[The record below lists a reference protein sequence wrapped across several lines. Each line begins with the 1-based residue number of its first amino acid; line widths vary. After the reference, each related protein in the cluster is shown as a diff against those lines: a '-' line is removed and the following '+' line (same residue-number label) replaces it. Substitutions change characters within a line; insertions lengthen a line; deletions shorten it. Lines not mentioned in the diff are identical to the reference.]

1 MKRILSV
8 ALALLLVLGL
18 LPVANAAEL
27 SEFGKIKEQEYVS
40 GGERGSA
47 SSTSNND
54 MKNGKLFDA
63 APDVDVEE
71 PKDTDIVS
79 IIVELDGEP
88 AMAVSESV
96 KSASAAEAKLLE
108 KQNLLQAEIEN
119 ALGVKLD
126 VKHNYTLLYNGFSF
140 EGEYSLVKKIR
151 DLGVNVY
158 VSPEFEVPKMHTSVG
173 LIGADIAWDYG
184 YTGEGQT
191 VAIIDTGIRLT
202 HEAFS
207 VVPENIAWT
216 QETLQALVSA
226 AGSNLNAGNNVSQLY
241 KSGKIPFAYNYYSN
255 NYNPGHGSSDHGSHV
270 AGIAAGNN
278 GSDFKGVAPDAQLV
292 VMQVFTP
299 MGGAY
304 WSEILAALEDCAYLG
319 VGAANMSLGSSCG
332 FTDYNGDST
341 YERVLGLVA
350 DAGVNLSVAAGNDGA
365 TYEGNHWEGRQLA
378 SNPDYGVVGSPATFP
393 ESLCVAASNNLG
405 GSEGV
410 VEAYGES
417 FAYNDRSGD
426 PAVAFSTLNGEQE
439 YVVVPGLGNPSDFT
453 GIDVTGKIA
462 LIVRGEINFS
472 DKVANAYQAGAIGV
486 IIYNNEA
493 GVINMAVDNYFVP
506 AVSITQV
513 AGQHL
518 VNNATNGIGTLTVSG
533 MDATGTPTAFSSRGT
548 TADLKIKPE
557 IMAPGANINSVDGFT
572 SNSSYKL
579 SDGTSMAAPHVA
591 GGMAIVQE
599 YVDEMFPNA
608 DESRKMELVDAILMS
623 TAIPR
628 VDGNG
633 NPFVV
638 REQGAG
644 MMNLGNALTT
654 TAYLSVSDNVR
665 PKLEVGSSE
674 NGVFELNFTVNN
686 FGDTALT
693 YTINPIVITETPK
706 VLGEYGGETVYY
718 IDGTPYALND
728 VVELDMP
735 ESVTVPAGGTADVSV
750 TVTLTDAAKTFF
762 ADHFD
767 AGMFVEGFV
776 ELEGVADGEGAIPST
791 LNIPFLGFYG
801 DWNHPAMIEEGAYYY
816 QDEPTYSQVRENLI
830 GYKAGSQIQGLGI
843 NPYVDMTEAQFLADR
858 GAVSPNGDGWFESI
872 NVAYINLMRNASY
885 AEYAVEINGSS
896 TVLSRGTY
904 VKKGHMPDG
913 DPYQQMGYNYM
924 SFPTW
929 NASALTEGQ
938 SAVIKI
944 RADLANEGYTTEA
957 NANGVWEV
965 PVTKDLT
972 APEIVSVEVIEGGVR
987 ITFTDAHYVAYAK
1000 VYGNNDVY
1008 YDNGIFENE
1017 RGANTTID
1025 VMTTEPQVVL
1035 FLGDYAANE
1044 SEYTI
1049 NTATGEYEGGGQID
1063 PPGPVETI
1071 LYEWGFED
1079 ISEVAE
1085 WLTADA
1091 DGDGQEWTLFR
1102 DASGEIPYE
1111 GTGFLGSYSYLNNV
1125 GPLTPDNW
1133 TITQNLTLPD
1143 DADEISLKYFI
1154 RGVDDTYFAENYSVY
1169 VGPANPSNTGQFTRL
1184 FGETIA
1190 TAGWNEK
1197 VVDLSAYAGQT
1208 ITIAFR
1214 HHGCTDQYTLAL
1226 DNMSIVS
1233 TTGDEP
1239 PVTPTPVIPTPT
1251 PDLPGEGFVE
1261 TNEIIPGEQYIIAV
1275 DYNGQIMMMSNVLD
1289 TDTNIRL
1296 VGDPAQMS
1304 GNAIVGGYS
1313 DNHLWTFSSET
1324 AGTIQSVG
1332 NGRYCEVVTHNGY
1345 AWLGLADSASY
1356 NWTWDGNGNMV
1367 TDAPSAGQW
1376 NHLSYAETATDIDH
1390 PAFDLWV
1397 YGEPDYLP
1405 IKLYKAS
1412 GDVPPVTPTPD
1423 VTPTPPPVGENVF
1436 EESFENGLGNW
1447 TLIDADGD
1455 GYNWMDSQTNPWEG
1469 TGYDGMYAAYSSS
1482 YVNGSNPFEPG
1493 TVLFPDNW
1501 MISQE
1506 FTVPAENAVLS
1517 WYHSA
1522 SDPNYNEEN
1531 YSVYVGNGTDPSGY
1545 TEVVYNGYPTNTEQG
1560 EYQNVTVD
1568 LSAYAGQTV
1577 QLAFRHHDVSDM
1589 YMLVIDYITVSGE
1602 GDVPPVT
1609 PTPEVTPTPPP
1620 VGENAFEDSFEN
1632 GLVNWTLVDADNDGN
1647 NWMGTYNTGWSGEL
1661 PAQDGSEAAF
1671 SQSFI
1676 NYVGPLTPDNWMIST
1691 EFTVPAEDAVLSW
1704 YHSASDVEWNEE
1716 NYSVYVGHGNDP
1728 SGYTEVVYNGY
1739 PTNTV
1744 QGEYQNVTVDLSAY
1758 AGQDIQIA
1766 FRHHNVSDMYILLLD
1781 NVVVSGA
1788 GDVPPVTPTP
1798 DVTPTPPPAGDLDE
1812 ALNVEGGTLT
1822 FTNDEVY
1829 PWEVRDNYAASG
1841 NAGVVSSSSTVTTT
1855 VELAEGEALYFDWS
1869 VSSESGWDKLIFS
1882 VDGTAVRNISGEV
1895 DWTQFYYVAPA
1906 AGTYTFTWS
1915 YTKDGSV
1922 DRNNDEGYL
1931 DNVYVGEAPEVPE
1944 ADMYAFN
1951 SFEES
1956 WITFNSADPSMAAP
1970 VGAPGATVF
1979 AAEYVDGTVYGYTN
1993 DGRFF
1998 TTTLSNM
2005 SNLNV
2010 VGTIGEVIV
2019 DMAYNYANDTMY
2031 AIGTSDNQAGPRSL
2045 HTVDLETGALT
2056 LVGSLEDTA
2065 VAAIMTL
2072 GITTEGEAYGI
2083 SFAPGNQTNDSYLH
2097 TINLETAECEAIGP
2111 TGFPINY
2118 VQTMAYD
2125 HNNDQMLWAQFY
2137 SDGMFTQTS
2146 ALVAVNLETGAGTQL
2161 GSTPVGG
2168 EVGELLGMFSVPGE
2182 GPTPPPADYTIEVG
2196 TVEAN
2201 QGDRVFVPVSMD
2213 NLSSGSFTIEYDADA
2228 LTYITH
2234 TNPVDDTFI
2243 VVNDWTP
2250 GILQIAVVNPIANYE
2265 GECMTLEFAVAA
2277 DAEGTYA
2284 LDLTVN
2290 DGASIVDEITVAVAG
2305 EDIEAIDGAIEVV
2318 LGYTVTFNYMVDGEW
2333 VSESQ
2338 TVAVGEA
2345 AIAPEALPQAHEIT
2359 QLILLGW
2366 DVDFSAVYS
2375 DLEVTAEYG
2384 LLGDVYTD
2392 EELNV
2397 SDALLIMRSVAG
2409 MESLSEIQELLGD
2422 VDQDGDVTIVD
2433 ALYLVRL
2440 IVGAESFNG

>member
-972 APEIVSVEVIEGGVR
+972 APEIVSVEVIEGGIR

-1239 PVTPTPVIPTPT
+1239 PVTPTPTVPPTPT
-1251 PDLPGEGFVE
+1251 P
-1261 TNEIIPGEQYIIAV
+1261 
-1275 DYNGQIMMMSNVLD
+1275 
-1289 TDTNIRL
+1289 
-1296 VGDPAQMS
+1296 
-1304 GNAIVGGYS
+1304 IV
-1313 DNHLWTFSSET
+1313 
-1324 AGTIQSVG
+1324 
-1332 NGRYCEVVTHNGY
+1332 
-1345 AWLGLADSASY
+1345 
-1356 NWTWDGNGNMV
+1356 
-1367 TDAPSAGQW
+1367 P
-1376 NHLSYAETATDIDH
+1376 
-1390 PAFDLWV
+1390 
-1397 YGEPDYLP
+1397 
-1405 IKLYKAS
+1405 
-1412 GDVPPVTPTPD
+1412 
-1423 VTPTPPPVGENVF
+1423 
-1436 EESFENGLGNW
+1436 
-1447 TLIDADGD
+1447 
-1455 GYNWMDSQTNPWEG
+1455 
-1469 TGYDGMYAAYSSS
+1469 
-1482 YVNGSNPFEPG
+1482 
-1493 TVLFPDNW
+1493 
-1501 MISQE
+1501 
-1506 FTVPAENAVLS
+1506 
-1517 WYHSA
+1517 
-1522 SDPNYNEEN
+1522 
-1531 YSVYVGNGTDPSGY
+1531 
-1545 TEVVYNGYPTNTEQG
+1545 
-1560 EYQNVTVD
+1560 
-1568 LSAYAGQTV
+1568 
-1577 QLAFRHHDVSDM
+1577 
-1589 YMLVIDYITVSGE
+1589 
-1602 GDVPPVT
+1602 
-1609 PTPEVTPTPPP
+1609 
-1620 VGENAFEDSFEN
+1620 
-1632 GLVNWTLVDADNDGN
+1632 
-1647 NWMGTYNTGWSGEL
+1647 
-1661 PAQDGSEAAF
+1661 
-1671 SQSFI
+1671 
-1676 NYVGPLTPDNWMIST
+1676 
-1691 EFTVPAEDAVLSW
+1691 
-1704 YHSASDVEWNEE
+1704 
-1716 NYSVYVGHGNDP
+1716 
-1728 SGYTEVVYNGY
+1728 
-1739 PTNTV
+1739 
-1744 QGEYQNVTVDLSAY
+1744 
-1758 AGQDIQIA
+1758 
-1766 FRHHNVSDMYILLLD
+1766 
-1781 NVVVSGA
+1781 
-1788 GDVPPVTPTP
+1788 
-1798 DVTPTPPPAGDLDE
+1798 GDLDE
-1812 ALNVEGGTLT
+1812 ALNIEGGTLT
-1822 FTNDEVY
+1822 FANDEVY

-1841 NAGVVSSSSTVTTT
+1841 NAGVESSTSTVTTT
-1855 VELAEGEALYFDWS
+1855 VELAEGEALFFDWS
-1869 VSSESGWDKLIFS
+1869 TSSEANYDKLIFS

-1951 SFEES
+1951 SFEGS
-1956 WITFNSADPSMAAP
+1956 WITFNSGDPSMATP

-1979 AAEYVDGTVYGYTN
+1979 AAEYVDGTVYGYT
-1993 DGRFF
+1993 DAGQFF
-1998 TTTLSNM
+1998 TTTLNNM

-2019 DMAYNYANDTMY
+2019 DMAYNYATGMMY
-2031 AIGTSDNQAGPRSL
+2031 AIGSSENQEGPRTL
-2045 HTVDLETGALT
+2045 YTVDLATGGITA
-2056 LVGSLEDTA
+2056 VGSLDDTA

-2118 VQTMAYD
+2118 VQTMTYD

-2182 GPTPPPADYTIEVG
+2182 GPTPPPADYTVEVG

-2201 QGDRVFVPVSMD
+2201 PGSTVRIPVTV
-2213 NLSSGSFTIEYDADA
+2213 NGLAAAAFELSYDADMF
-2228 LTYITH
+2228 TYVGY
-2234 TNPVDDTFI
+2234 TNPVAEAFVT
-2243 VVNDWTP
+2243 VNDLVAGELT
-2250 GILQIAVVNPIANYE
+2250 IAMMNYEANYE
-2265 GECMTLEFAVAA
+2265 GEAIILEFAVAG
-2277 DAEGTYA
+2277 ECE
-2284 LDLTVN
+2284 
-2290 DGASIVDEITVAVAG
+2290 DGEYEIPVEVISAAA
-2305 EDIEAIDGAIEVV
+2305 IIDGATTNIDVSEVDATAGAINV
-2318 LGYTVTFNYMVDGEW
+2318 VNGYTVTFMYNGEIIAE
-2333 VSESQ
+2333 V
-2338 TVAVGEA
+2338 TVPVGEA
-2345 AIAPEALPQAHEIT
+2345 AEAPEMDRYIYDEETGYYHVFC
-2359 QLILLGW
+2359 GW
-2366 DVDFSAVYS
+2366 DKDFSSVYENMTVNAVYG
-2375 DLEVTAEYG
+2375 V
-2384 LLGDVYTD
+2384 LGDVNNDGTVNITD
-2392 EELNV
+2392 ATMLMRGVVGMETLSELQDIIADVNCDGSV
-2397 SDALLIMRSVAG
+2397 GISDATLIARF
-2409 MESLSEIQELLGD
+2409 
-2422 VDQDGDVTIVD
+2422 VTGLETFPVPMD
-2433 ALYLVRL
+2433 
-2440 IVGAESFNG
+2440 

>member
-1 MKRILSV
+1 MKKTWKKLLGILLAVVLVLPSLTSIASAIEPAPKLTAEEAVNAAWELWDEINALEESLEAQKLPEKDLVSRLYDFVASQDEVEKIVREEDDQFGFYTTGNVYNIYDRKEEGFKGGNVDGMIEALGNQIETMDITPVGSLKIGVYSPYYGSDGNMTRNYYEAAVGIQEALGDESV
-8 ALALLLVLGL
+8 VFDYYGDGSRYGEFASVENFKKWSEYGVVLVDSHGSMSGGTSWICSPLMSDYDPIDVTEGRLAL
-18 LPVANAAEL
+18 
-27 SEFGKIKEQEYVS
+27 S
-40 GGERGSA
+40 GGGVWITGTFFEKYCELPNTFIYLGICEGMKSRGLC
-47 SSTSNND
+47 D
-54 MKNGKLFDA
+54 PLVA
-63 APDVDVEE
+63 AGAGFVA
-71 PKDTDIVS
+71 
-79 IIVELDGEP
+79 GY
-88 AMAVSESV
+88 SESV
-96 KSASAAEAKLLE
+96 TFYYDGLMMPTICEYLVTESPSDPSRFYTAEEACLKAQEIHGAVDTYGDAVLLWAGNNDLVVQQTPVAATGVALDPASVDLYNNNTYKFNVVTTPADA
-108 KQNLLQAEIEN
+108 N
-119 ALGVKLD
+119 
-126 VKHNYTLLYNGFSF
+126 NYTLNWESSN
-140 EGEYSLVKKIR
+140 E
-151 DLGVNVY
+151 NVAT
-158 VSPEFEVPKMHTSVG
+158 VAQDGTVTVV
-173 LIGADIAWDYG
+173 
-184 YTGEGQT
+184 GEGTATIT
-191 VAIIDTGIRLT
+191 VTLNDQLEGGVYTATATVNGLGNMAVTGISVDPTVIDTYVGAAPVEIT
-202 HEAFS
+202 A
-207 VVPENIAWT
+207 VVEPANASNKNIIWT
-216 QETLQALVSA
+216 
-226 AGSNLNAGNNVSQLY
+226 
-241 KSGKIPFAYNYYSN
+241 
-255 NYNPGHGSSDHGSHV
+255 SSDENV
-270 AGIAAGNN
+270 ATVDN
-278 GSDFKGVAPDAQLV
+278 GV
-292 VMQVFTP
+292 VT
-299 MGGAY
+299 
-304 WSEILAALEDCAYLG
+304 G
-319 VGAANMSLGSSCG
+319 VGAGTATITATTEDGG
-332 FTDYNGDST
+332 FTATATVNVVTID
-341 YERVLGLVA
+341 
-350 DAGVNLSVAAGNDGA
+350 DALNAEGNNLSYQNDPTNPWIMDDSDGRVSAVSNIQGQSNGASTISTTVEMTAGQPMTFDWKVNSENNYDWLTFKVNGAQVNRISGTRSWA
-365 TYEGNHWEGRQLA
+365 TYTWTA
-378 SNPDYGVVGSPATFP
+378 
-393 ESLCVAASNNLG
+393 
-405 GSEGV
+405 
-410 VEAYGES
+410 
-417 FAYNDRSGD
+417 
-426 PAVAFSTLNGEQE
+426 
-439 YVVVPGLGNPSDFT
+439 PSDGSYT
-453 GIDVTGKIA
+453 
-462 LIVRGEINFS
+462 FS
-472 DKVANAYQAGAIGV
+472 WTYSKDGSVNSGSDCGWV
-486 IIYNNEA
+486 DNVNVNNE
-493 GVINMAVDNYFVP
+493 
-506 AVSITQV
+506 
-513 AGQHL
+513 
-518 VNNATNGIGTLTVSG
+518 
-533 MDATGTPTAFSSRGT
+533 
-548 TADLKIKPE
+548 
-557 IMAPGANINSVDGFT
+557 
-572 SNSSYKL
+572 
-579 SDGTSMAAPHVA
+579 
-591 GGMAIVQE
+591 
-599 YVDEMFPNA
+599 
-608 DESRKMELVDAILMS
+608 
-623 TAIPR
+623 
-628 VDGNG
+628 
-633 NPFVV
+633 
-638 REQGAG
+638 
-644 MMNLGNALTT
+644 
-654 TAYLSVSDNVR
+654 
-665 PKLEVGSSE
+665 
-674 NGVFELNFTVNN
+674 
-686 FGDTALT
+686 
-693 YTINPIVITETPK
+693 PIV
-706 VLGEYGGETVYY
+706 
-718 IDGTPYALND
+718 
-728 VVELDMP
+728 
-735 ESVTVPAGGTADVSV
+735 
-750 TVTLTDAAKTFF
+750 
-762 ADHFD
+762 
-767 AGMFVEGFV
+767 
-776 ELEGVADGEGAIPST
+776 
-791 LNIPFLGFYG
+791 
-801 DWNHPAMIEEGAYYY
+801 
-816 QDEPTYSQVRENLI
+816 
-830 GYKAGSQIQGLGI
+830 
-843 NPYVDMTEAQFLADR
+843 
-858 GAVSPNGDGWFESI
+858 
-872 NVAYINLMRNASY
+872 
-885 AEYAVEINGSS
+885 
-896 TVLSRGTY
+896 
-904 VKKGHMPDG
+904 
-913 DPYQQMGYNYM
+913 
-924 SFPTW
+924 
-929 NASALTEGQ
+929 
-938 SAVIKI
+938 
-944 RADLANEGYTTEA
+944 
-957 NANGVWEV
+957 
-965 PVTKDLT
+965 
-972 APEIVSVEVIEGGVR
+972 
-987 ITFTDAHYVAYAK
+987 
-1000 VYGNNDVY
+1000 
-1008 YDNGIFENE
+1008 
-1017 RGANTTID
+1017 
-1025 VMTTEPQVVL
+1025 
-1035 FLGDYAANE
+1035 
-1044 SEYTI
+1044 
-1049 NTATGEYEGGGQID
+1049 
-1063 PPGPVETI
+1063 
-1071 LYEWGFED
+1071 
-1079 ISEVAE
+1079 
-1085 WLTADA
+1085 
-1091 DGDGQEWTLFR
+1091 
-1102 DASGEIPYE
+1102 
-1111 GTGFLGSYSYLNNV
+1111 
-1125 GPLTPDNW
+1125 
-1133 TITQNLTLPD
+1133 
-1143 DADEISLKYFI
+1143 
-1154 RGVDDTYFAENYSVY
+1154 
-1169 VGPANPSNTGQFTRL
+1169 
-1184 FGETIA
+1184 
-1190 TAGWNEK
+1190 
-1197 VVDLSAYAGQT
+1197 
-1208 ITIAFR
+1208 
-1214 HHGCTDQYTLAL
+1214 
-1226 DNMSIVS
+1226 
-1233 TTGDEP
+1233 
-1239 PVTPTPVIPTPT
+1239 PTPT

-1289 TDTNIRL
+1289 ANNSIRL

-1589 YMLVIDYITVSGE
+1589 YILVIDYITVSGE
-1602 GDVPPVT
+1602 GDVPPVTPTPVIPTPTPDLPGEGFVETNEIIPGEQYIIAVDYNGQIMMMSNVLDANNSIRLVGDPAQMSGNAIVGGYSDNHLWTFSSETAGTIQSVGNGRYCEVVTHNGYAWLGLADSASYNWTWDGNGNMVTDAPHAGRWNHLSYAETASDIDHPAFDLWVYGNATYLPIKLYKASGDVPPVT

-1944 ADMYAFN
+1944 ADLYAFN

-1993 DGRFF
+1993 EGQFF
-1998 TTTLSNM
+1998 TTTLNNM

-2019 DMAYNYANDTMY
+2019 DMAYNYATDMMY
-2031 AIGTSDNQAGPRSL
+2031 AIGSSENQQGPRTL
-2045 HTVDLETGALT
+2045 YTVDLATGGITA
-2056 LVGSLEDTA
+2056 VGSLDDTA

-2118 VQTMAYD
+2118 VQTMTYD

-2201 QGDRVFVPVSMD
+2201 PGNRVFVPVSMD

>member
-972 APEIVSVEVIEGGVR
+972 APEIVSVEVIEGGIR

-1239 PVTPTPVIPTPT
+1239 PVTPTPPVPSELDEALNVEGGELLFVNDAVNPWIVDDIDDRLSAVTNIQGQGDGSTTISTRVEMAAGEELTFDWKISSEISYDYLIFKVDGRQIERTSGFWNWSTVTWTAPDDGTYTFSWTYSKDSGTDTGSDCGWVDNVSVDYPTPPT
-1251 PDLPGEGFVE
+1251 PPPAGSFIE
-1261 TNEIIPGEQYIIAV
+1261 TNEIIPGEEYIIAV
-1275 DYNGQIMMMSNVLD
+1275 DYLGEIMMMSNVLD
-1289 TDTNIRL
+1289 SDNSIRL

-1304 GNAIVGGYS
+1304 GDAIVGGYS
-1313 DNHLWTFSSET
+1313 NNHLWTFSSET
-1324 AGTIQSVG
+1324 ASTIQSVG

-1345 AWLGLADSASY
+1345 AWLGLSDSAMY
-1356 NWTWDGNGNMV
+1356 NWSWDGNGNMI
-1367 TDAPSAGQW
+1367 TDAPGAGMW
-1376 NHLSYAETATDIDH
+1376 NHLSYAYTAEDIEH
-1390 PAFDLWV
+1390 PAFDLWI
-1397 YGEPDYLP
+1397 YGESTYLP
-1405 IKLYKAS
+1405 IKLYKAI
-1412 GDVPPVTPTPD
+1412 GEVPPTPPVTPTP
-1423 VTPTPPPVGENVF
+1423 
-1436 EESFENGLGNW
+1436 
-1447 TLIDADGD
+1447 
-1455 GYNWMDSQTNPWEG
+1455 
-1469 TGYDGMYAAYSSS
+1469 
-1482 YVNGSNPFEPG
+1482 
-1493 TVLFPDNW
+1493 
-1501 MISQE
+1501 
-1506 FTVPAENAVLS
+1506 TVP
-1517 WYHSA
+1517 
-1522 SDPNYNEEN
+1522 
-1531 YSVYVGNGTDPSGY
+1531 
-1545 TEVVYNGYPTNTEQG
+1545 PT
-1560 EYQNVTVD
+1560 
-1568 LSAYAGQTV
+1568 
-1577 QLAFRHHDVSDM
+1577 
-1589 YMLVIDYITVSGE
+1589 
-1602 GDVPPVT
+1602 PPVT
-1609 PTPEVTPTPPP
+1609 PTPTVPPTPTP
-1620 VGENAFEDSFEN
+1620 
-1632 GLVNWTLVDADNDGN
+1632 
-1647 NWMGTYNTGWSGEL
+1647 
-1661 PAQDGSEAAF
+1661 
-1671 SQSFI
+1671 I
-1676 NYVGPLTPDNWMIST
+1676 
-1691 EFTVPAEDAVLSW
+1691 VP
-1704 YHSASDVEWNEE
+1704 
-1716 NYSVYVGHGNDP
+1716 
-1728 SGYTEVVYNGY
+1728 
-1739 PTNTV
+1739 
-1744 QGEYQNVTVDLSAY
+1744 
-1758 AGQDIQIA
+1758 
-1766 FRHHNVSDMYILLLD
+1766 
-1781 NVVVSGA
+1781 
-1788 GDVPPVTPTP
+1788 
-1798 DVTPTPPPAGDLDE
+1798 GDLDE
-1812 ALNVEGGTLT
+1812 ALNIEGGTLT
-1822 FTNDEVY
+1822 FANDEVY

-1841 NAGVVSSSSTVTTT
+1841 NAGVESSTSTVTTT
-1855 VELAEGEALYFDWS
+1855 VELAEGEALFFDWS
-1869 VSSESGWDKLIFS
+1869 TSSEANYDKLIFS

-1951 SFEES
+1951 SFEGS
-1956 WITFNSADPSMAAP
+1956 WITFNSGDPSMATP

-1979 AAEYVDGTVYGYTN
+1979 AAEYVDGTVYGYT
-1993 DGRFF
+1993 DAGQFF
-1998 TTTLSNM
+1998 TTTLNNM

-2019 DMAYNYANDTMY
+2019 DMAYNYATGMMY
-2031 AIGTSDNQAGPRSL
+2031 AIGSSENQEGPRTL
-2045 HTVDLETGALT
+2045 YTVDLATGGITA
-2056 LVGSLEDTA
+2056 VGSLDDTA

-2182 GPTPPPADYTIEVG
+2182 GPTPPPADYTVEVG

-2201 QGDRVFVPVSMD
+2201 PGSTVRIPVTV
-2213 NLSSGSFTIEYDADA
+2213 NGLAAAAFELSYDADMF
-2228 LTYITH
+2228 TYVGY
-2234 TNPVDDTFI
+2234 TNPVAEAFVT
-2243 VVNDWTP
+2243 VNDLVAGELT
-2250 GILQIAVVNPIANYE
+2250 IAMMNYEANYE
-2265 GECMTLEFAVAA
+2265 GEAIILEFAVAG
-2277 DAEGTYA
+2277 DCEDGEYA
-2284 LDLTVN
+2284 IPVEVIS
-2290 DGASIVDEITVAVAG
+2290 AAAI
-2305 EDIEAIDGAIEVV
+2305 IDGATTGIDASEVDAIAGAINV
-2318 LGYTVTFNYMVDGEW
+2318 VNGYTVTFMYNGEIIAE
-2333 VSESQ
+2333 V
-2338 TVAVGEA
+2338 TVPVGGA
-2345 AIAPEALPQAHEIT
+2345 AEAPEMDRYIYDEESGYYHVFC
-2359 QLILLGW
+2359 GW
-2366 DVDFSAVYS
+2366 DKDFSSVY
-2375 DLEVTAEYG
+2375 ENMTVNAIYG
-2384 LLGDVYTD
+2384 ILGDVNNDGTVNITD
-2392 EELNV
+2392 ATML
-2397 SDALLIMRSVAG
+2397 MRGVVG
-2409 MESLSEIQELLGD
+2409 MEALSELQELLAD
-2422 VDQDGDVTIVD
+2422 VNCDGSVGISDATLIARFVTGLETFPVPMD
-2433 ALYLVRL
+2433 
-2440 IVGAESFNG
+2440 

>member
-1 MKRILSV
+1 MKKTWKKLLGILLAVVLVLPSLTSIASAIEPAPKLTAEEAVNAAWELWDEINALEESLEAQKLPEKDLVSRLYDFVASQDEVEKIVREEDDQFGFYTTGNVYNIYDRKEEGFKGGNVDGMIEALGNQIETMDITPVGSLKIGVYSPYYGSDGNMTRNYYEAAVGIQEALGDESV
-8 ALALLLVLGL
+8 VFDYYGDGSRYGEFASVENFKKWSEYGVVLVDSHGSMSGGTSWICSPLMSDYDPIDVTEGRLAL
-18 LPVANAAEL
+18 
-27 SEFGKIKEQEYVS
+27 S
-40 GGERGSA
+40 GGGVWITGTFFEKYCELPNTFIYLGICEGMKSRGLC
-47 SSTSNND
+47 D
-54 MKNGKLFDA
+54 PLVA
-63 APDVDVEE
+63 AGAGFVA
-71 PKDTDIVS
+71 
-79 IIVELDGEP
+79 GY
-88 AMAVSESV
+88 SESV
-96 KSASAAEAKLLE
+96 TFYYDGLMMPTICEYLVTESPSDPSRFYTAEEACLKAQEIHGAVDTYGDAVLLWAGNNDLVVQQTPVAATGVALDPASVDLYNNNTYKFNVVTTPADA
-108 KQNLLQAEIEN
+108 N
-119 ALGVKLD
+119 
-126 VKHNYTLLYNGFSF
+126 NYTLNWESSN
-140 EGEYSLVKKIR
+140 E
-151 DLGVNVY
+151 NVAT
-158 VSPEFEVPKMHTSVG
+158 VAQDGTVTVV
-173 LIGADIAWDYG
+173 
-184 YTGEGQT
+184 GEGTATIT
-191 VAIIDTGIRLT
+191 VTLNDQLEGGVYTATATVNGLGNMAVTGISVDPTVIDTYVGAAPVEIT
-202 HEAFS
+202 A
-207 VVPENIAWT
+207 VVEPANASNKNIIWT
-216 QETLQALVSA
+216 
-226 AGSNLNAGNNVSQLY
+226 
-241 KSGKIPFAYNYYSN
+241 
-255 NYNPGHGSSDHGSHV
+255 SSDENV
-270 AGIAAGNN
+270 ATVDN
-278 GSDFKGVAPDAQLV
+278 GV
-292 VMQVFTP
+292 VT
-299 MGGAY
+299 
-304 WSEILAALEDCAYLG
+304 G
-319 VGAANMSLGSSCG
+319 VGAGTATITATTEDGG
-332 FTDYNGDST
+332 FTATATVNVVTID
-341 YERVLGLVA
+341 
-350 DAGVNLSVAAGNDGA
+350 DALNAEGNNLSYQNDPTNPWIMDDSDGRVSAVSNIQGQSNGASTISTTVEMTAGQPMTFDWKVNSENNYDWLTFKVNGAQVNRISGTRSWA
-365 TYEGNHWEGRQLA
+365 TYTWTA
-378 SNPDYGVVGSPATFP
+378 
-393 ESLCVAASNNLG
+393 
-405 GSEGV
+405 
-410 VEAYGES
+410 
-417 FAYNDRSGD
+417 
-426 PAVAFSTLNGEQE
+426 
-439 YVVVPGLGNPSDFT
+439 PSDGSYT
-453 GIDVTGKIA
+453 
-462 LIVRGEINFS
+462 FS
-472 DKVANAYQAGAIGV
+472 WTYSKDGSVNSGSDCGWV
-486 IIYNNEA
+486 DNVNVNNE
-493 GVINMAVDNYFVP
+493 
-506 AVSITQV
+506 
-513 AGQHL
+513 
-518 VNNATNGIGTLTVSG
+518 
-533 MDATGTPTAFSSRGT
+533 
-548 TADLKIKPE
+548 
-557 IMAPGANINSVDGFT
+557 
-572 SNSSYKL
+572 
-579 SDGTSMAAPHVA
+579 
-591 GGMAIVQE
+591 
-599 YVDEMFPNA
+599 
-608 DESRKMELVDAILMS
+608 
-623 TAIPR
+623 
-628 VDGNG
+628 
-633 NPFVV
+633 
-638 REQGAG
+638 
-644 MMNLGNALTT
+644 
-654 TAYLSVSDNVR
+654 
-665 PKLEVGSSE
+665 
-674 NGVFELNFTVNN
+674 
-686 FGDTALT
+686 
-693 YTINPIVITETPK
+693 PIV
-706 VLGEYGGETVYY
+706 
-718 IDGTPYALND
+718 
-728 VVELDMP
+728 
-735 ESVTVPAGGTADVSV
+735 
-750 TVTLTDAAKTFF
+750 
-762 ADHFD
+762 
-767 AGMFVEGFV
+767 
-776 ELEGVADGEGAIPST
+776 
-791 LNIPFLGFYG
+791 
-801 DWNHPAMIEEGAYYY
+801 
-816 QDEPTYSQVRENLI
+816 
-830 GYKAGSQIQGLGI
+830 
-843 NPYVDMTEAQFLADR
+843 
-858 GAVSPNGDGWFESI
+858 
-872 NVAYINLMRNASY
+872 
-885 AEYAVEINGSS
+885 
-896 TVLSRGTY
+896 
-904 VKKGHMPDG
+904 
-913 DPYQQMGYNYM
+913 
-924 SFPTW
+924 
-929 NASALTEGQ
+929 
-938 SAVIKI
+938 
-944 RADLANEGYTTEA
+944 
-957 NANGVWEV
+957 
-965 PVTKDLT
+965 
-972 APEIVSVEVIEGGVR
+972 
-987 ITFTDAHYVAYAK
+987 
-1000 VYGNNDVY
+1000 
-1008 YDNGIFENE
+1008 
-1017 RGANTTID
+1017 
-1025 VMTTEPQVVL
+1025 
-1035 FLGDYAANE
+1035 
-1044 SEYTI
+1044 
-1049 NTATGEYEGGGQID
+1049 
-1063 PPGPVETI
+1063 
-1071 LYEWGFED
+1071 
-1079 ISEVAE
+1079 
-1085 WLTADA
+1085 
-1091 DGDGQEWTLFR
+1091 
-1102 DASGEIPYE
+1102 
-1111 GTGFLGSYSYLNNV
+1111 
-1125 GPLTPDNW
+1125 
-1133 TITQNLTLPD
+1133 
-1143 DADEISLKYFI
+1143 
-1154 RGVDDTYFAENYSVY
+1154 
-1169 VGPANPSNTGQFTRL
+1169 
-1184 FGETIA
+1184 
-1190 TAGWNEK
+1190 
-1197 VVDLSAYAGQT
+1197 
-1208 ITIAFR
+1208 
-1214 HHGCTDQYTLAL
+1214 
-1226 DNMSIVS
+1226 
-1233 TTGDEP
+1233 
-1239 PVTPTPVIPTPT
+1239 PTPT

-1289 TDTNIRL
+1289 ANNSIRL

-1412 GDVPPVTPTPD
+1412 GDVPPVTPTP
-1423 VTPTPPPVGENVF
+1423 VIPTPTPDLPGEGFVETNEIIPGEQYIIAVDYNGQIMMMSNVLDANNSIRLVGDPAQM
-1436 EESFENGLGNW
+1436 SGNAIVGGYSDNHLW
-1447 TLIDADGD
+1447 TFSSETA
-1455 GYNWMDSQTNPWEG
+1455 G
-1469 TGYDGMYAAYSSS
+1469 TIQS
-1482 YVNGSNPFEPG
+1482 
-1493 TVLFPDNW
+1493 
-1501 MISQE
+1501 
-1506 FTVPAENAVLS
+1506 
-1517 WYHSA
+1517 
-1522 SDPNYNEEN
+1522 
-1531 YSVYVGNGTDPSGY
+1531 VGNGRY
-1545 TEVVYNGYPTNTEQG
+1545 CEVVTHNGYAWLGLADSASYNWTWDGNG
-1560 EYQNVTVD
+1560 NMVTDAPHAGRWNHLSYAETASDIDHPAFD
-1568 LSAYAGQTV
+1568 LWVYGNATYLPIKLYKAS
-1577 QLAFRHHDVSDM
+1577 
-1589 YMLVIDYITVSGE
+1589 

-1841 NAGVVSSSSTVTTT
+1841 NAGVESSTSTVTTT
-1855 VELAEGEALYFDWS
+1855 VELAEGEALFFDWS
-1869 VSSESGWDKLIFS
+1869 TSSEANYDKLIFS

-1944 ADMYAFN
+1944 ADLYAFN

-2019 DMAYNYANDTMY
+2019 DMAYNYATGMMY
-2031 AIGTSDNQAGPRSL
+2031 AIGSSENQEGPRTL
-2045 HTVDLETGALT
+2045 YTVDLATGGITA
-2056 LVGSLEDTA
+2056 VGSLDDTA

-2201 QGDRVFVPVSMD
+2201 PGNRVFVPVSMD

-2234 TNPVDDTFI
+2234 TNPVDDTFV

-2250 GILQIAVVNPIANYE
+2250 GTLQIAVVNPIANYE

>member
-40 GGERGSA
+40 GGERGNV
-47 SSTSNND
+47 SSTNKND

-108 KQNLLQAEIEN
+108 KQNLKQAEIEN
-119 ALGVKLD
+119 ALGVKLN

-151 DLGVNVY
+151 DLGINAY
-158 VSPEFEVPKMHTSVG
+158 VSPEFEVPNMHTSVG
-173 LIGADIAWDYG
+173 LIGADVAWDYG

-191 VAIIDTGIRLT
+191 IAIIDTGIRLT

-226 AGSNLNAGNNVSQLY
+226 AGSNLNAGSNVSQLY

-319 VGAANMSLGSSCG
+319 VDAANMSLGSSCG

-972 APEIVSVEVIEGGVR
+972 APEIVSVEVIEGGIR

-1239 PVTPTPVIPTPT
+1239 PVTPTPPVPSELDEALNVEGGELLFVNDAVNPWIVDDIDDRLSAVTNIQGQGDGSTTISTRVEMAAGEELTFDWKISSEISYDYLIFKVDGRQIERTSGFWNWSTVTWTAPDDGTYTFSWTYSKDSGTDTGSDCGWVDNVSVDYPTPPT
-1251 PDLPGEGFVE
+1251 PPPAGSFIE
-1261 TNEIIPGEQYIIAV
+1261 TNEIIPGEEYIIAV
-1275 DYNGQIMMMSNVLD
+1275 DYLGEIMMMSNVLD
-1289 TDTNIRL
+1289 SDNSIRL

-1304 GNAIVGGYS
+1304 GDAIVGGYS
-1313 DNHLWTFSSET
+1313 NNHLWTFSSET
-1324 AGTIQSVG
+1324 ASTIQSVG

-1367 TDAPSAGQW
+1367 TDAPNAGQW
-1376 NHLSYAETATDIDH
+1376 NHLSYAETASDIDH
-1390 PAFDLWV
+1390 PAFDLWI
-1397 YGEPDYLP
+1397 YGQPNYLE

-1412 GDVPPVTPTPD
+1412 GDVPPVTPTP
-1423 VTPTPPPVGENVF
+1423 
-1436 EESFENGLGNW
+1436 
-1447 TLIDADGD
+1447 
-1455 GYNWMDSQTNPWEG
+1455 
-1469 TGYDGMYAAYSSS
+1469 
-1482 YVNGSNPFEPG
+1482 
-1493 TVLFPDNW
+1493 
-1501 MISQE
+1501 
-1506 FTVPAENAVLS
+1506 
-1517 WYHSA
+1517 
-1522 SDPNYNEEN
+1522 
-1531 YSVYVGNGTDPSGY
+1531 
-1545 TEVVYNGYPTNTEQG
+1545 
-1560 EYQNVTVD
+1560 
-1568 LSAYAGQTV
+1568 
-1577 QLAFRHHDVSDM
+1577 
-1589 YMLVIDYITVSGE
+1589 
-1602 GDVPPVT
+1602 
-1609 PTPEVTPTPPP
+1609 
-1620 VGENAFEDSFEN
+1620 
-1632 GLVNWTLVDADNDGN
+1632 
-1647 NWMGTYNTGWSGEL
+1647 
-1661 PAQDGSEAAF
+1661 
-1671 SQSFI
+1671 
-1676 NYVGPLTPDNWMIST
+1676 
-1691 EFTVPAEDAVLSW
+1691 
-1704 YHSASDVEWNEE
+1704 
-1716 NYSVYVGHGNDP
+1716 
-1728 SGYTEVVYNGY
+1728 
-1739 PTNTV
+1739 
-1744 QGEYQNVTVDLSAY
+1744 
-1758 AGQDIQIA
+1758 
-1766 FRHHNVSDMYILLLD
+1766 
-1781 NVVVSGA
+1781 
-1788 GDVPPVTPTP
+1788 TP
-1798 DVTPTPPPAGDLDE
+1798 DVPGDLDE

-1822 FTNDEVY
+1822 FANDATY
-1829 PWEVRDNYAASG
+1829 PWEVRDNYAVSG
-1841 NAGVVSSSSTVTTT
+1841 NAGVQSSTSTVTTT
-1855 VELAEGEALYFDWS
+1855 VELAEGEALFFDWS
-1869 VSSESGWDKLIFS
+1869 TSSEANYDKLIFS
-1882 VDGTAVRNISGEV
+1882 ANGTAVRNISGIV
-1895 DWTQFYYVAPA
+1895 DWTQFYYAAPA

-1915 YTKDGSV
+1915 YTKDSSV
-1922 DRNNDEGYL
+1922 NGNNDEAYL
-1931 DNVYVGEAPEVPE
+1931 DDVYVGEAPEVPE

-2182 GPTPPPADYTIEVG
+2182 GPTPPPADYTVEVG

-2201 QGDRVFVPVSMD
+2201 PGSTVRIPVTV
-2213 NLSSGSFTIEYDADA
+2213 NGLAAAAFELSYDADMF
-2228 LTYITH
+2228 TYVGY
-2234 TNPVDDTFI
+2234 TNPVAEAFVT
-2243 VVNDWTP
+2243 VNDLVAGELT
-2250 GILQIAVVNPIANYE
+2250 IAMMNYEANYE
-2265 GECMTLEFAVAA
+2265 GEAIILEFAVAG
-2277 DAEGTYA
+2277 DCEDGEYA
-2284 LDLTVN
+2284 IPVEVIS
-2290 DGASIVDEITVAVAG
+2290 AAAI
-2305 EDIEAIDGAIEVV
+2305 IDGATTGIDASEVDAIAGAINV
-2318 LGYTVTFNYMVDGEW
+2318 VNGYTVTFMYNGEIIAE
-2333 VSESQ
+2333 V
-2338 TVAVGEA
+2338 TVPVGGA
-2345 AIAPEALPQAHEIT
+2345 AEAPEMDRYIYDEESGYYHVFC
-2359 QLILLGW
+2359 GW
-2366 DVDFSAVYS
+2366 DKDFSSVY
-2375 DLEVTAEYG
+2375 ENMTVNAIYG
-2384 LLGDVYTD
+2384 ILGDVNNDGTVNITD
-2392 EELNV
+2392 ATML
-2397 SDALLIMRSVAG
+2397 MRGVVG
-2409 MESLSEIQELLGD
+2409 MEALSELQELLAD
-2422 VDQDGDVTIVD
+2422 VNCDGSVGISDATLIARFVTGLETFPVPMD
-2433 ALYLVRL
+2433 
-2440 IVGAESFNG
+2440 

>member
-40 GGERGSA
+40 GGERGNV
-47 SSTSNND
+47 SSTNKND

-108 KQNLLQAEIEN
+108 KQNLKQAEIEN
-119 ALGVKLD
+119 ALGVKLN

-151 DLGVNVY
+151 DLGINAY
-158 VSPEFEVPKMHTSVG
+158 VSPEFEVPNMHTSVG
-173 LIGADIAWDYG
+173 LIGADVAWDYG

-191 VAIIDTGIRLT
+191 IAIIDTGIRLT

-226 AGSNLNAGNNVSQLY
+226 AGSNLNAGSNVSQLY

-319 VGAANMSLGSSCG
+319 VDAANMSLGSSCG

-972 APEIVSVEVIEGGVR
+972 APEIVSVEVIEGGIR

-1239 PVTPTPVIPTPT
+1239 PVTPTPPVPSELDEALNVEGGELLFVNDAVNPWIVDDIDDRLSAVTNIQGQGDGSTTISTRVEMAAGEELTFDWKISSEISYDYLIFKVDGRQIERTSGFWNWSTVTWTAPDDGTYTFSWTYSKDSGTDTGSDCGWVDNVSVDYPTPPT
-1251 PDLPGEGFVE
+1251 PPPAGSFIE
-1261 TNEIIPGEQYIIAV
+1261 TNEIIPGEEYIIAV
-1275 DYNGQIMMMSNVLD
+1275 DYLGEIMMMSNVLD
-1289 TDTNIRL
+1289 SDNSIRL

-1304 GNAIVGGYS
+1304 GDAIVGGYS
-1313 DNHLWTFSSET
+1313 NNHLWTFSSET
-1324 AGTIQSVG
+1324 ASTIQSVG

-1345 AWLGLADSASY
+1345 AWLGLSDSAMY
-1356 NWTWDGNGNMV
+1356 NWSWDGNGNMI
-1367 TDAPSAGQW
+1367 TDAPGAGMW
-1376 NHLSYAETATDIDH
+1376 NHLSYAYTAEDIEH
-1390 PAFDLWV
+1390 PAFDLWI
-1397 YGEPDYLP
+1397 YGESTYLP
-1405 IKLYKAS
+1405 IKLYKAI
-1412 GDVPPVTPTPD
+1412 GEVPPTPPVTPTP
-1423 VTPTPPPVGENVF
+1423 
-1436 EESFENGLGNW
+1436 
-1447 TLIDADGD
+1447 
-1455 GYNWMDSQTNPWEG
+1455 
-1469 TGYDGMYAAYSSS
+1469 
-1482 YVNGSNPFEPG
+1482 
-1493 TVLFPDNW
+1493 
-1501 MISQE
+1501 
-1506 FTVPAENAVLS
+1506 TVP
-1517 WYHSA
+1517 
-1522 SDPNYNEEN
+1522 
-1531 YSVYVGNGTDPSGY
+1531 
-1545 TEVVYNGYPTNTEQG
+1545 PT
-1560 EYQNVTVD
+1560 
-1568 LSAYAGQTV
+1568 
-1577 QLAFRHHDVSDM
+1577 
-1589 YMLVIDYITVSGE
+1589 
-1602 GDVPPVT
+1602 PPVT
-1609 PTPEVTPTPPP
+1609 PTPTVPPTPTP
-1620 VGENAFEDSFEN
+1620 
-1632 GLVNWTLVDADNDGN
+1632 
-1647 NWMGTYNTGWSGEL
+1647 
-1661 PAQDGSEAAF
+1661 
-1671 SQSFI
+1671 I
-1676 NYVGPLTPDNWMIST
+1676 
-1691 EFTVPAEDAVLSW
+1691 VP
-1704 YHSASDVEWNEE
+1704 
-1716 NYSVYVGHGNDP
+1716 
-1728 SGYTEVVYNGY
+1728 
-1739 PTNTV
+1739 
-1744 QGEYQNVTVDLSAY
+1744 
-1758 AGQDIQIA
+1758 
-1766 FRHHNVSDMYILLLD
+1766 
-1781 NVVVSGA
+1781 
-1788 GDVPPVTPTP
+1788 
-1798 DVTPTPPPAGDLDE
+1798 GDLDE
-1812 ALNVEGGTLT
+1812 ALNIEGGTLT
-1822 FTNDEVY
+1822 FANDEVY

-1841 NAGVVSSSSTVTTT
+1841 NAGVESSTSTVTTT
-1855 VELAEGEALYFDWS
+1855 VELAEGEALFFDWS
-1869 VSSESGWDKLIFS
+1869 TSSEANYDKLIFS

-1951 SFEES
+1951 SFEGS
-1956 WITFNSADPSMAAP
+1956 WITFNSGDPSMATP

-1979 AAEYVDGTVYGYTN
+1979 AAEYVDGTVYGYT
-1993 DGRFF
+1993 DAGQFF
-1998 TTTLSNM
+1998 TTTLNNM

-2019 DMAYNYANDTMY
+2019 DMAYNYATGMMY
-2031 AIGTSDNQAGPRSL
+2031 AIGSSENQEGPRTL
-2045 HTVDLETGALT
+2045 YTVDLATGGITA
-2056 LVGSLEDTA
+2056 VGSLDDTA

-2118 VQTMAYD
+2118 VQTMTYD

-2182 GPTPPPADYTIEVG
+2182 GPTPPPADYTVEVG

-2201 QGDRVFVPVSMD
+2201 PGSTVRIPVTV
-2213 NLSSGSFTIEYDADA
+2213 NGLAAAAFELSYDADMF
-2228 LTYITH
+2228 TYVGY
-2234 TNPVDDTFI
+2234 TNPVAEAFVT
-2243 VVNDWTP
+2243 VNDLVAGELT
-2250 GILQIAVVNPIANYE
+2250 IAMMNYEANYE
-2265 GECMTLEFAVAA
+2265 GEAIILEFAVAG
-2277 DAEGTYA
+2277 DCEDGEYA
-2284 LDLTVN
+2284 IPVEVIS
-2290 DGASIVDEITVAVAG
+2290 AAAI
-2305 EDIEAIDGAIEVV
+2305 IDGATTGIDASEVDAIAGAINV
-2318 LGYTVTFNYMVDGEW
+2318 VNGYTVTFMYNGEIIAE
-2333 VSESQ
+2333 V
-2338 TVAVGEA
+2338 TVPVGGA
-2345 AIAPEALPQAHEIT
+2345 AEAPEMDRYIYDEESGYYHVFC
-2359 QLILLGW
+2359 GW
-2366 DVDFSAVYS
+2366 DKDFSSVY
-2375 DLEVTAEYG
+2375 ENMTVNAIYG
-2384 LLGDVYTD
+2384 ILGDVNNDGTVNITD
-2392 EELNV
+2392 ATML
-2397 SDALLIMRSVAG
+2397 MRGVVG
-2409 MESLSEIQELLGD
+2409 MEALSELQELLAD
-2422 VDQDGDVTIVD
+2422 VNCDGSVGISDATLIARFVTGLETFPVPMD
-2433 ALYLVRL
+2433 
-2440 IVGAESFNG
+2440 

>member
-40 GGERGSA
+40 GGERGNV
-47 SSTSNND
+47 SSTNKND

-108 KQNLLQAEIEN
+108 KQNLKQAEIEN
-119 ALGVKLD
+119 ALGVKLN

-151 DLGVNVY
+151 DLGINAY
-158 VSPEFEVPKMHTSVG
+158 VSPEFEVPNMHTSVG
-173 LIGADIAWDYG
+173 LIGADVAWDYG

-191 VAIIDTGIRLT
+191 IAIIDTGIRLT

-226 AGSNLNAGNNVSQLY
+226 AGSNLNAGSNVSQLY

-278 GSDFKGVAPDAQLV
+278 GSDFRGVAPDAQLV

-341 YERVLGLVA
+341 YEQVLGLVA

-365 TYEGNHWEGRQLA
+365 TYDGNRWEGRQLA

-472 DKVANAYQAGAIGV
+472 DKVANAYEAGAIGV
-486 IIYNNEA
+486 IIYNNEP
-493 GVINMAVDNYFVP
+493 GVINMSVDNYFVP
-506 AVSITQV
+506 AVSITQE

-518 VNNATNGIGTLTVSG
+518 VSNATGGIGTLTVSG
-533 MDATGTPTAFSSRGT
+533 MDATGIPTAFSSRGT

-572 SNSSYKL
+572 SNNSYKL

-599 YVDEMFPNA
+599 YVDQMFPNA

-628 VDGNG
+628 VDENG

-644 MMNLGNALTT
+644 MMNLGNAITT

-767 AGMFVEGFV
+767 AGMFVEGFI
-776 ELEGVADGEGAIPST
+776 ELEGVADGEDAIPST

-801 DWNHPAMIEEGAYYY
+801 DWNYPAMIEENAYYY

-858 GAVSPNGDGWFESI
+858 GAVSPNGDGWFESV
-872 NVAYINLMRNASY
+872 NVAYVNMMRNASY

-929 NASALTEGQ
+929 NASALTDGQ

-944 RADLANEGYTTEA
+944 RADLANPGYTTEA

-1017 RGANTTID
+1017 RGASTTID
-1025 VMTTEPQVVL
+1025 VMTTEPEVVL

-1049 NTATGEYEGGGQID
+1049 NTATGEYEGGGHID

-1085 WLTADA
+1085 WLVADA
-1091 DGDGQEWTLFR
+1091 DGDGQEWSLFR

-1169 VGPANPSNTGQFTRL
+1169 VGPANPSNTGQFTRI

-1190 TAGWNEK
+1190 VAGWNEK

-1214 HHGCTDQYTLAL
+1214 HHDCTDQYTLAL

-1239 PVTPTPVIPTPT
+1239 PVTPTPTPVV
-1251 PDLPGEGFVE
+1251 PGEGFVE

-1289 TDTNIRL
+1289 ADNSIRL

-1332 NGRYCEVVTHNGY
+1332 NGRYCEVVNHNGY

-1367 TDAPSAGQW
+1367 TDAPHAGQW

-1469 TGYDGMYAAYSSS
+1469 TGYDGLYVAYSSS

-1522 SDPNYNEEN
+1522 SDPQYNQEN

-1609 PTPEVTPTPPP
+1609 PTP
-1620 VGENAFEDSFEN
+1620 
-1632 GLVNWTLVDADNDGN
+1632 
-1647 NWMGTYNTGWSGEL
+1647 
-1661 PAQDGSEAAF
+1661 
-1671 SQSFI
+1671 
-1676 NYVGPLTPDNWMIST
+1676 
-1691 EFTVPAEDAVLSW
+1691 
-1704 YHSASDVEWNEE
+1704 
-1716 NYSVYVGHGNDP
+1716 
-1728 SGYTEVVYNGY
+1728 
-1739 PTNTV
+1739 
-1744 QGEYQNVTVDLSAY
+1744 
-1758 AGQDIQIA
+1758 
-1766 FRHHNVSDMYILLLD
+1766 
-1781 NVVVSGA
+1781 
-1788 GDVPPVTPTP
+1788 
-1798 DVTPTPPPAGDLDE
+1798 DVTPTPQPAGDLDE

-1855 VELAEGEALYFDWS
+1855 VELAEGEALFFDWS
-1869 VSSESGWDKLIFS
+1869 TSSEANYDKLIFS

-1951 SFEES
+1951 SFEGS
-1956 WITFNSADPSMAAP
+1956 WITFNSGDPSMATP
-1970 VGAPGATVF
+1970 VGAPDATVF
-1979 AAEYVDGTVYGYTN
+1979 AAEYVDGTVYGYT
-1993 DGRFF
+1993 DAGQFF
-1998 TTTLSNM
+1998 TTTLNNM

-2019 DMAYNYANDTMY
+2019 DMAYNYATGMMY
-2031 AIGTSDNQAGPRSL
+2031 AIGSSENQEGPRTL
-2045 HTVDLETGALT
+2045 YTVDLATGGITA
-2056 LVGSLEDTA
+2056 VGSLDDTA

-2118 VQTMAYD
+2118 VQTMTYD

-2182 GPTPPPADYTIEVG
+2182 GPTPPPADYTVEVG

-2201 QGDRVFVPVSMD
+2201 PGSTVRIPVTV
-2213 NLSSGSFTIEYDADA
+2213 NGLAAAAFELSYDADMF
-2228 LTYITH
+2228 TYVGY
-2234 TNPVDDTFI
+2234 TNPVAEAFVT
-2243 VVNDWTP
+2243 VNDLVAGELT
-2250 GILQIAVVNPIANYE
+2250 IAMMNYEANYE
-2265 GECMTLEFAVAA
+2265 GEAIILEFAVAG
-2277 DAEGTYA
+2277 ECE
-2284 LDLTVN
+2284 
-2290 DGASIVDEITVAVAG
+2290 DGEYEIPVEVISAAA
-2305 EDIEAIDGAIEVV
+2305 IIDGATTNIDVSEVDATAGAINV
-2318 LGYTVTFNYMVDGEW
+2318 VNGYTVTFMYNGEIIAE
-2333 VSESQ
+2333 V
-2338 TVAVGEA
+2338 TVPVGEA
-2345 AIAPEALPQAHEIT
+2345 AEAPEMDRYIYDEETGYYHVFC
-2359 QLILLGW
+2359 GW
-2366 DVDFSAVYS
+2366 DKDFSSVYENMTVNAVY
-2375 DLEVTAEYG
+2375 G
-2384 LLGDVYTD
+2384 ILGDVNNDGTVNITD
-2392 EELNV
+2392 ATMLMRGVVGMETLSELQDIIADVNCDGSV
-2397 SDALLIMRSVAG
+2397 GISDATLIARF
-2409 MESLSEIQELLGD
+2409 
-2422 VDQDGDVTIVD
+2422 VTGLETFPVPMD
-2433 ALYLVRL
+2433 
-2440 IVGAESFNG
+2440 

>member
-40 GGERGSA
+40 GGERGNV
-47 SSTSNND
+47 SSTNKND

-108 KQNLLQAEIEN
+108 KQNLKQAEIEN
-119 ALGVKLD
+119 ALGVKLN

-151 DLGVNVY
+151 DLGINAY
-158 VSPEFEVPKMHTSVG
+158 VSPEFEVPNMHTSVG
-173 LIGADIAWDYG
+173 LIGADVAWDYG

-191 VAIIDTGIRLT
+191 IAIIDTGIRLT

-226 AGSNLNAGNNVSQLY
+226 AGSNLNAGSNVSQLY

-319 VGAANMSLGSSCG
+319 VDAANMSLGSSCG

-365 TYEGNHWEGRQLA
+365 TYDGNHWEGRQLA

-462 LIVRGEINFS
+462 LIARGEINFS

-486 IIYNNEA
+486 IIYNNEP

-518 VNNATNGIGTLTVSG
+518 VNNATDGIGTLTVSG
-533 MDATGTPTAFSSRGT
+533 MDATGIPTAFSSRGT

-572 SNSSYKL
+572 SNNSYKL

-599 YVDEMFPNA
+599 YVDQMFPNA

-623 TAIPR
+623 TATPR
-628 VDGNG
+628 VDGDG

-801 DWNHPAMIEEGAYYY
+801 DWNHPAMIEENAYYY

-858 GAVSPNGDGWFESI
+858 GAVSPNGDGWFESV
-872 NVAYINLMRNASY
+872 NVAYVNMMRNASY

-929 NASALTEGQ
+929 NASALTDGQ

-944 RADLANEGYTTEA
+944 RADLANPGYTTEA

-1049 NTATGEYEGGGQID
+1049 NTATGDYEGGGHID

-1091 DGDGQEWTLFR
+1091 DGDGQEWSLFR

-1133 TITQNLTLPD
+1133 AITQNLTLPD

-1169 VGPANPSNTGQFTRL
+1169 VGPANPTNTGQFTRI

-1190 TAGWNEK
+1190 SAGWNEK

-1367 TDAPSAGQW
+1367 TDAPHAGQW
-1376 NHLSYAETATDIDH
+1376 NHLSYAETASDIDH

-1397 YGEPDYLP
+1397 YGNATYLP

-1412 GDVPPVTPTPD
+1412 
-1423 VTPTPPPVGENVF
+1423 
-1436 EESFENGLGNW
+1436 
-1447 TLIDADGD
+1447 
-1455 GYNWMDSQTNPWEG
+1455 
-1469 TGYDGMYAAYSSS
+1469 
-1482 YVNGSNPFEPG
+1482 
-1493 TVLFPDNW
+1493 
-1501 MISQE
+1501 
-1506 FTVPAENAVLS
+1506 
-1517 WYHSA
+1517 
-1522 SDPNYNEEN
+1522 
-1531 YSVYVGNGTDPSGY
+1531 
-1545 TEVVYNGYPTNTEQG
+1545 
-1560 EYQNVTVD
+1560 
-1568 LSAYAGQTV
+1568 
-1577 QLAFRHHDVSDM
+1577 
-1589 YMLVIDYITVSGE
+1589 

-1855 VELAEGEALYFDWS
+1855 VELAEGEALFFDWS
-1869 VSSESGWDKLIFS
+1869 TSSEANYDKLIFS

-1951 SFEES
+1951 SFEGS
-1956 WITFNSADPSMAAP
+1956 WITFNSGDPSMATP

-1979 AAEYVDGTVYGYTN
+1979 AAEYVDGTVYGYT
-1993 DGRFF
+1993 DAGQFF
-1998 TTTLSNM
+1998 TTTLNNM

-2019 DMAYNYANDTMY
+2019 DMAYNYATGMMY
-2031 AIGTSDNQAGPRSL
+2031 AIGSSENQEGPRTL
-2045 HTVDLETGALT
+2045 YTVDLATGGITA
-2056 LVGSLEDTA
+2056 VGSLDDTA
-2065 VAAIMTL
+2065 VSAIMTL

-2118 VQTMAYD
+2118 VQTMTYD

-2182 GPTPPPADYTIEVG
+2182 GPTPPPADYTVEVG

-2201 QGDRVFVPVSMD
+2201 PGSTVRIPVTV
-2213 NLSSGSFTIEYDADA
+2213 NGLAAAAFELSYDADMF
-2228 LTYITH
+2228 TYVGY
-2234 TNPVDDTFI
+2234 TNPVAEAFVT
-2243 VVNDWTP
+2243 VNDLVAGELT
-2250 GILQIAVVNPIANYE
+2250 IAMMNYEANYE
-2265 GECMTLEFAVAA
+2265 GEAIILEFAVAG
-2277 DAEGTYA
+2277 ECE
-2284 LDLTVN
+2284 
-2290 DGASIVDEITVAVAG
+2290 DGEYEIPVEVISAAA
-2305 EDIEAIDGAIEVV
+2305 IIDGATTNIDVSEVDATAGAINV
-2318 LGYTVTFNYMVDGEW
+2318 VNGYTVTFMYNGEIIAE
-2333 VSESQ
+2333 V
-2338 TVAVGEA
+2338 TVPVGEA
-2345 AIAPEALPQAHEIT
+2345 AEAPEMDRYIYDEETGYYHVFC
-2359 QLILLGW
+2359 GW
-2366 DVDFSAVYS
+2366 DKDFSSVYENMTVNAVYG
-2375 DLEVTAEYG
+2375 V
-2384 LLGDVYTD
+2384 LGDVNNDGTVNITD
-2392 EELNV
+2392 ATMLMRGVVGMETLSELQDIIADVNCDGSV
-2397 SDALLIMRSVAG
+2397 GISDATLIARF
-2409 MESLSEIQELLGD
+2409 
-2422 VDQDGDVTIVD
+2422 VTGLETFPVPMD
-2433 ALYLVRL
+2433 
-2440 IVGAESFNG
+2440 

>member
-1 MKRILSV
+1 MKKTWKKLLGILLAVVLVLPSLTSIASAIEPAPKLTAEEAVNAAWELWDEINALEESLEAQKLPEKDLVSRLYDFVASQDEVEKIVREEDDQFGFYTTGNVYNIYDRKEEGFKGGNVDGMIEALGNQIETMDITPVGSLKIGVYSPYYGSDGNMTRNYYEAAVGIQEALGDESV
-8 ALALLLVLGL
+8 VFDYYGDGSRYGEFASVENFKKWSEYGVVLVDSHGSMSGGTSWICSPLMSDYDPIDVTEGRLAL
-18 LPVANAAEL
+18 
-27 SEFGKIKEQEYVS
+27 S
-40 GGERGSA
+40 GGGVWITGTFFEKYCELPNTFIYLGICEGMKSRGLC
-47 SSTSNND
+47 D
-54 MKNGKLFDA
+54 PLVA
-63 APDVDVEE
+63 AGAGFVA
-71 PKDTDIVS
+71 
-79 IIVELDGEP
+79 GY
-88 AMAVSESV
+88 SESV
-96 KSASAAEAKLLE
+96 TFYYDGLMMPTICEYLVTESPSDPSRFYTAEEACLKAQEIHGAVDTYGDAVLLWAGNNDLVVQQTPVAATGVALDPASVDLYNNNTYKFNVVTTPADA
-108 KQNLLQAEIEN
+108 N
-119 ALGVKLD
+119 
-126 VKHNYTLLYNGFSF
+126 NYTLNWESSN
-140 EGEYSLVKKIR
+140 E
-151 DLGVNVY
+151 NVAT
-158 VSPEFEVPKMHTSVG
+158 VAQDGTVTVV
-173 LIGADIAWDYG
+173 
-184 YTGEGQT
+184 GEGTATIT
-191 VAIIDTGIRLT
+191 VTLNDQLEGGVYTATATVNGLGNMAVTGISVDPTVIDTYVGAAPVEIT
-202 HEAFS
+202 A
-207 VVPENIAWT
+207 VVEPANASNKNIIWT
-216 QETLQALVSA
+216 
-226 AGSNLNAGNNVSQLY
+226 
-241 KSGKIPFAYNYYSN
+241 
-255 NYNPGHGSSDHGSHV
+255 SSDENV
-270 AGIAAGNN
+270 ATVDN
-278 GSDFKGVAPDAQLV
+278 GV
-292 VMQVFTP
+292 VT
-299 MGGAY
+299 
-304 WSEILAALEDCAYLG
+304 G
-319 VGAANMSLGSSCG
+319 VGAGTATITATTEDGG
-332 FTDYNGDST
+332 FTATATVNVVTIDDALNAEGNNLSYQNDPTNPWIMDDSDGRVSAVSNIQGQSNGASTISTTVEMTAGQPMTFDWKVNSENNYDWLTFKVNGAQVNRISGTRSWATYTWTAPSDGSYTFSWTYSKDGSVNSGSDCGWVDNVNVNNEPIVPTPTPDLPGEGFVETNEIIPGEQYIIAVDYNGQIMMMSN
-341 YERVLGLVA
+341 VLDTDTNIRLV
-350 DAGVNLSVAAGNDGA
+350 
-365 TYEGNHWEGRQLA
+365 
-378 SNPDYGVVGSPATFP
+378 
-393 ESLCVAASNNLG
+393 
-405 GSEGV
+405 
-410 VEAYGES
+410 
-417 FAYNDRSGD
+417 GD
-426 PAVAFSTLNGEQE
+426 PAQMS
-439 YVVVPGLGNPSDFT
+439 GNAIVGGYSD
-453 GIDVTGKIA
+453 
-462 LIVRGEINFS
+462 N
-472 DKVANAYQAGAIGV
+472 
-486 IIYNNEA
+486 
-493 GVINMAVDNYFVP
+493 
-506 AVSITQV
+506 
-513 AGQHL
+513 HL
-518 VNNATNGIGTLTVSG
+518 WT
-533 MDATGTPTAFSSRGT
+533 FSSETAGT
-548 TADLKIKPE
+548 IQSVGNGRYCEVVNHNGYAWLGLADS
-557 IMAPGANINSVDGFT
+557 A
-572 SNSSYKL
+572 SYNW
-579 SDGTSMAAPHVA
+579 TW
-591 GGMAIVQE
+591 
-599 YVDEMFPNA
+599 
-608 DESRKMELVDAILMS
+608 
-623 TAIPR
+623 
-628 VDGNG
+628 DGNG
-633 NPFVV
+633 NMV
-638 REQGAG
+638 
-644 MMNLGNALTT
+644 
-654 TAYLSVSDNVR
+654 
-665 PKLEVGSSE
+665 
-674 NGVFELNFTVNN
+674 
-686 FGDTALT
+686 
-693 YTINPIVITETPK
+693 
-706 VLGEYGGETVYY
+706 
-718 IDGTPYALND
+718 
-728 VVELDMP
+728 
-735 ESVTVPAGGTADVSV
+735 
-750 TVTLTDAAKTFF
+750 TDAPQ
-762 ADHFD
+762 
-767 AGMFVEGFV
+767 AGQ
-776 ELEGVADGEGAIPST
+776 
-791 LNIPFLGFYG
+791 
-801 DWNHPAMIEEGAYYY
+801 WNH
-816 QDEPTYSQVRENLI
+816 L
-830 GYKAGSQIQGLGI
+830 
-843 NPYVDMTEAQFLADR
+843 
-858 GAVSPNGDGWFESI
+858 
-872 NVAYINLMRNASY
+872 SY
-885 AEYAVEINGSS
+885 AETATDID
-896 TVLSRGTY
+896 
-904 VKKGHMPDG
+904 HPA
-913 DPYQQMGYNYM
+913 
-924 SFPTW
+924 F
-929 NASALTEGQ
+929 
-938 SAVIKI
+938 
-944 RADLANEGYTTEA
+944 DL
-957 NANGVWEV
+957 W
-965 PVTKDLT
+965 
-972 APEIVSVEVIEGGVR
+972 
-987 ITFTDAHYVAYAK
+987 
-1000 VYGNNDVY
+1000 VYG
-1008 YDNGIFENE
+1008 
-1017 RGANTTID
+1017 
-1025 VMTTEPQVVL
+1025 EP
-1035 FLGDYAANE
+1035 DYLP
-1044 SEYTI
+1044 I
-1049 NTATGEYEGGGQID
+1049 K
-1063 PPGPVETI
+1063 
-1071 LYEWGFED
+1071 LYK
-1079 ISEVAE
+1079 
-1085 WLTADA
+1085 
-1091 DGDGQEWTLFR
+1091 
-1102 DASGEIPYE
+1102 ASGD
-1111 GTGFLGSYSYLNNV
+1111 V
-1125 GPLTPDNW
+1125 
-1133 TITQNLTLPD
+1133 
-1143 DADEISLKYFI
+1143 
-1154 RGVDDTYFAENYSVY
+1154 
-1169 VGPANPSNTGQFTRL
+1169 
-1184 FGETIA
+1184 
-1190 TAGWNEK
+1190 
-1197 VVDLSAYAGQT
+1197 
-1208 ITIAFR
+1208 
-1214 HHGCTDQYTLAL
+1214 
-1226 DNMSIVS
+1226 
-1233 TTGDEP
+1233 P

-1332 NGRYCEVVTHNGY
+1332 NGRYCEVVNHNGY

-1367 TDAPSAGQW
+1367 TDAPQAGQW

-1412 GDVPPVTPTPD
+1412 
-1423 VTPTPPPVGENVF
+1423 
-1436 EESFENGLGNW
+1436 
-1447 TLIDADGD
+1447 
-1455 GYNWMDSQTNPWEG
+1455 
-1469 TGYDGMYAAYSSS
+1469 
-1482 YVNGSNPFEPG
+1482 
-1493 TVLFPDNW
+1493 
-1501 MISQE
+1501 
-1506 FTVPAENAVLS
+1506 
-1517 WYHSA
+1517 
-1522 SDPNYNEEN
+1522 
-1531 YSVYVGNGTDPSGY
+1531 
-1545 TEVVYNGYPTNTEQG
+1545 
-1560 EYQNVTVD
+1560 
-1568 LSAYAGQTV
+1568 
-1577 QLAFRHHDVSDM
+1577 
-1589 YMLVIDYITVSGE
+1589 

-1647 NWMGTYNTGWSGEL
+1647 NWMGTYNTGWSGVL

-1841 NAGVVSSSSTVTTT
+1841 NAGVESSTSTVTTT
-1855 VELAEGEALYFDWS
+1855 VELAEGEALFFDWS
-1869 VSSESGWDKLIFS
+1869 TSSEANYDKLIFS

-1951 SFEES
+1951 SFEGS
-1956 WITFNSADPSMAAP
+1956 WITFNSGDPSMATP

-1979 AAEYVDGTVYGYTN
+1979 AAEYVDGTVYGYT
-1993 DGRFF
+1993 DAGQFF
-1998 TTTLSNM
+1998 TTTLNNM

-2019 DMAYNYANDTMY
+2019 DMAYNYATGMMY
-2031 AIGTSDNQAGPRSL
+2031 AIGSSENQEGPRTL
-2045 HTVDLETGALT
+2045 YTVDLATGGITA
-2056 LVGSLEDTA
+2056 VGSLDDTA

-2118 VQTMAYD
+2118 VQTMTYD

-2201 QGDRVFVPVSMD
+2201 PGNRVFVPVSMD

-2234 TNPVDDTFI
+2234 TNPVDDTFV

-2250 GILQIAVVNPIANYE
+2250 GTLQIAVVNPIANYE

>member
-972 APEIVSVEVIEGGVR
+972 APEIVSVEVIEGGIR

-1239 PVTPTPVIPTPT
+1239 PVTPTPTVPPTPT
-1251 PDLPGEGFVE
+1251 P
-1261 TNEIIPGEQYIIAV
+1261 
-1275 DYNGQIMMMSNVLD
+1275 
-1289 TDTNIRL
+1289 
-1296 VGDPAQMS
+1296 
-1304 GNAIVGGYS
+1304 IV
-1313 DNHLWTFSSET
+1313 
-1324 AGTIQSVG
+1324 
-1332 NGRYCEVVTHNGY
+1332 
-1345 AWLGLADSASY
+1345 
-1356 NWTWDGNGNMV
+1356 
-1367 TDAPSAGQW
+1367 P
-1376 NHLSYAETATDIDH
+1376 
-1390 PAFDLWV
+1390 
-1397 YGEPDYLP
+1397 
-1405 IKLYKAS
+1405 
-1412 GDVPPVTPTPD
+1412 
-1423 VTPTPPPVGENVF
+1423 
-1436 EESFENGLGNW
+1436 
-1447 TLIDADGD
+1447 
-1455 GYNWMDSQTNPWEG
+1455 
-1469 TGYDGMYAAYSSS
+1469 
-1482 YVNGSNPFEPG
+1482 
-1493 TVLFPDNW
+1493 
-1501 MISQE
+1501 
-1506 FTVPAENAVLS
+1506 
-1517 WYHSA
+1517 
-1522 SDPNYNEEN
+1522 
-1531 YSVYVGNGTDPSGY
+1531 
-1545 TEVVYNGYPTNTEQG
+1545 
-1560 EYQNVTVD
+1560 
-1568 LSAYAGQTV
+1568 
-1577 QLAFRHHDVSDM
+1577 
-1589 YMLVIDYITVSGE
+1589 
-1602 GDVPPVT
+1602 
-1609 PTPEVTPTPPP
+1609 
-1620 VGENAFEDSFEN
+1620 
-1632 GLVNWTLVDADNDGN
+1632 
-1647 NWMGTYNTGWSGEL
+1647 
-1661 PAQDGSEAAF
+1661 
-1671 SQSFI
+1671 
-1676 NYVGPLTPDNWMIST
+1676 
-1691 EFTVPAEDAVLSW
+1691 
-1704 YHSASDVEWNEE
+1704 
-1716 NYSVYVGHGNDP
+1716 
-1728 SGYTEVVYNGY
+1728 
-1739 PTNTV
+1739 
-1744 QGEYQNVTVDLSAY
+1744 
-1758 AGQDIQIA
+1758 
-1766 FRHHNVSDMYILLLD
+1766 
-1781 NVVVSGA
+1781 
-1788 GDVPPVTPTP
+1788 
-1798 DVTPTPPPAGDLDE
+1798 GDLDE
-1812 ALNVEGGTLT
+1812 ALNIEGGTLT
-1822 FTNDEVY
+1822 FANDEVY

-1841 NAGVVSSSSTVTTT
+1841 NAGVESSTSTVTTT
-1855 VELAEGEALYFDWS
+1855 VELAEGEALFFDWS
-1869 VSSESGWDKLIFS
+1869 TSSEANYDKLIFS

-1951 SFEES
+1951 SFEGS
-1956 WITFNSADPSMAAP
+1956 WITFNSGDPSMATP

-1979 AAEYVDGTVYGYTN
+1979 AAEYVDGTVYGYT
-1993 DGRFF
+1993 DAGQFF
-1998 TTTLSNM
+1998 TTTLNNM

-2019 DMAYNYANDTMY
+2019 DMAYNYATGMMY
-2031 AIGTSDNQAGPRSL
+2031 AIGSSENQEGPRTL
-2045 HTVDLETGALT
+2045 YTVDLATGGITA
-2056 LVGSLEDTA
+2056 VGSLDDTA

-2118 VQTMAYD
+2118 VQTMTYD

-2182 GPTPPPADYTIEVG
+2182 GPTPPPADYTVEVG

-2201 QGDRVFVPVSMD
+2201 PGSTVRIPVTV
-2213 NLSSGSFTIEYDADA
+2213 NGLAAAAFELSYDADMF
-2228 LTYITH
+2228 TYVGY
-2234 TNPVDDTFI
+2234 TNPVAEAFVT
-2243 VVNDWTP
+2243 VNDLVAGELT
-2250 GILQIAVVNPIANYE
+2250 IAMMNYEANYE
-2265 GECMTLEFAVAA
+2265 GEAIILEFAVAG
-2277 DAEGTYA
+2277 DCEDGEYA
-2284 LDLTVN
+2284 IPVEVIS
-2290 DGASIVDEITVAVAG
+2290 AAAI
-2305 EDIEAIDGAIEVV
+2305 IDGATTNIDVSEVDATAGAINV
-2318 LGYTVTFNYMVDGEW
+2318 VNGYTVTFMYNGEIIAE
-2333 VSESQ
+2333 V
-2338 TVAVGEA
+2338 TVPVGEA
-2345 AIAPEALPQAHEIT
+2345 AEAPEMDRYIYDEETGYYHVFC
-2359 QLILLGW
+2359 GW
-2366 DVDFSAVYS
+2366 DKDFSSVYENMTVNAVYG
-2375 DLEVTAEYG
+2375 V
-2384 LLGDVYTD
+2384 LGDVNNDGTVNITD
-2392 EELNV
+2392 ATMLMRGVVGMETLSELQDIIADVNCDGSV
-2397 SDALLIMRSVAG
+2397 GISDATLIARF
-2409 MESLSEIQELLGD
+2409 
-2422 VDQDGDVTIVD
+2422 VTGLETFPVPMD
-2433 ALYLVRL
+2433 
-2440 IVGAESFNG
+2440 

>member
-108 KQNLLQAEIEN
+108 KQNLKQAEIEN

-226 AGSNLNAGNNVSQLY
+226 AGSNLNAGSNVSQLY

-319 VGAANMSLGSSCG
+319 VDAANMSLGSSCG

-972 APEIVSVEVIEGGVR
+972 APEIVSVEVIEGGIR

-1239 PVTPTPVIPTPT
+1239 PVTPTPPVPSELDEALNVEGGELLFVNDAVNPWIVDDIDDRLSAVTNIQGQGDGSTTISTRVEMAAGEELTFDWKISSEISYDYLIFKVDGRQIERTSGFWNWSTVTWTAPDDGTYTFSWTYSKDSGTDTGSDCGWVDNVSVDYPTPPT
-1251 PDLPGEGFVE
+1251 PPPAGSFIE
-1261 TNEIIPGEQYIIAV
+1261 TNEIIPGEEYIIAV
-1275 DYNGQIMMMSNVLD
+1275 DYLGEIMMMSNVLD
-1289 TDTNIRL
+1289 SDNSIRL

-1304 GNAIVGGYS
+1304 GDAIVGGYS
-1313 DNHLWTFSSET
+1313 NNHLWTFSSET
-1324 AGTIQSVG
+1324 ASTIQSVG

-1345 AWLGLADSASY
+1345 AWLGLSDSAMY
-1356 NWTWDGNGNMV
+1356 NWSWDGNGNMI
-1367 TDAPSAGQW
+1367 TDAPGAGMW
-1376 NHLSYAETATDIDH
+1376 NHLSYAYTAEDIEH
-1390 PAFDLWV
+1390 PAFDLWI
-1397 YGEPDYLP
+1397 YGESTYLP
-1405 IKLYKAS
+1405 IKLYKAI
-1412 GDVPPVTPTPD
+1412 GEVPPTPPVTPTP
-1423 VTPTPPPVGENVF
+1423 
-1436 EESFENGLGNW
+1436 
-1447 TLIDADGD
+1447 
-1455 GYNWMDSQTNPWEG
+1455 
-1469 TGYDGMYAAYSSS
+1469 
-1482 YVNGSNPFEPG
+1482 
-1493 TVLFPDNW
+1493 
-1501 MISQE
+1501 
-1506 FTVPAENAVLS
+1506 TVP
-1517 WYHSA
+1517 
-1522 SDPNYNEEN
+1522 
-1531 YSVYVGNGTDPSGY
+1531 
-1545 TEVVYNGYPTNTEQG
+1545 PT
-1560 EYQNVTVD
+1560 
-1568 LSAYAGQTV
+1568 
-1577 QLAFRHHDVSDM
+1577 
-1589 YMLVIDYITVSGE
+1589 
-1602 GDVPPVT
+1602 PPVT
-1609 PTPEVTPTPPP
+1609 PTPTVPPTPTP
-1620 VGENAFEDSFEN
+1620 
-1632 GLVNWTLVDADNDGN
+1632 
-1647 NWMGTYNTGWSGEL
+1647 
-1661 PAQDGSEAAF
+1661 
-1671 SQSFI
+1671 I
-1676 NYVGPLTPDNWMIST
+1676 
-1691 EFTVPAEDAVLSW
+1691 VP
-1704 YHSASDVEWNEE
+1704 
-1716 NYSVYVGHGNDP
+1716 
-1728 SGYTEVVYNGY
+1728 
-1739 PTNTV
+1739 
-1744 QGEYQNVTVDLSAY
+1744 
-1758 AGQDIQIA
+1758 
-1766 FRHHNVSDMYILLLD
+1766 
-1781 NVVVSGA
+1781 
-1788 GDVPPVTPTP
+1788 
-1798 DVTPTPPPAGDLDE
+1798 GDLDE
-1812 ALNVEGGTLT
+1812 ALNIEGGTLT
-1822 FTNDEVY
+1822 FANDEVY

-1841 NAGVVSSSSTVTTT
+1841 NAGVESSTSTVTTT
-1855 VELAEGEALYFDWS
+1855 VELAEGEALFFDWS
-1869 VSSESGWDKLIFS
+1869 TSSEANYDKLIFS

-1951 SFEES
+1951 SFEGS
-1956 WITFNSADPSMAAP
+1956 WITFNSGDPSMATP

-1979 AAEYVDGTVYGYTN
+1979 AAEYVDGTVYGYT
-1993 DGRFF
+1993 DAGQFF
-1998 TTTLSNM
+1998 TTTLNNM

-2019 DMAYNYANDTMY
+2019 DMAYNYATGMMY
-2031 AIGTSDNQAGPRSL
+2031 AIGSSENQEGPRTL
-2045 HTVDLETGALT
+2045 YTVDLATGGITA
-2056 LVGSLEDTA
+2056 VGSLDDTA

-2118 VQTMAYD
+2118 VQTMTYD

-2182 GPTPPPADYTIEVG
+2182 GPTPPPADYTVEVG

-2201 QGDRVFVPVSMD
+2201 PGSTVRIPVTV
-2213 NLSSGSFTIEYDADA
+2213 NGLAAAAFELSYDADMF
-2228 LTYITH
+2228 TYVGY
-2234 TNPVDDTFI
+2234 TNPVAEAFVT
-2243 VVNDWTP
+2243 VNDLVAGELT
-2250 GILQIAVVNPIANYE
+2250 IAMMNYEANYE
-2265 GECMTLEFAVAA
+2265 GEAIILEFAVAG
-2277 DAEGTYA
+2277 DCEDGEYA
-2284 LDLTVN
+2284 IPVEVIS
-2290 DGASIVDEITVAVAG
+2290 AAAI
-2305 EDIEAIDGAIEVV
+2305 IDGATTGIDASEVDAIAGAINV
-2318 LGYTVTFNYMVDGEW
+2318 VNGYTVTFMYNGEIIAE
-2333 VSESQ
+2333 V
-2338 TVAVGEA
+2338 TVPVGGA
-2345 AIAPEALPQAHEIT
+2345 AEAPEMDRYIYDEESGYYHVFC
-2359 QLILLGW
+2359 GW
-2366 DVDFSAVYS
+2366 DKDFSSVY
-2375 DLEVTAEYG
+2375 ENMTVNAIYG
-2384 LLGDVYTD
+2384 ILGDVNNDGTVNITD
-2392 EELNV
+2392 ATML
-2397 SDALLIMRSVAG
+2397 MRGVVG
-2409 MESLSEIQELLGD
+2409 MEALSELQELLAD
-2422 VDQDGDVTIVD
+2422 VNCDGSVGISDATLIARFVTGLETFPVPMD
-2433 ALYLVRL
+2433 
-2440 IVGAESFNG
+2440 

>member
-1 MKRILSV
+1 MKKTWKKLLGILLAVVLVLPSLTSIASAIEPAPKLTAEEAVNAAWELWDEINALEESLEAQKLPEKDLVSRLYDFVASQDEVEKIVREEDDQFGFYTTGNVYNIYDRKEEGFKGGNVDGMIEALGNQIETMDITPVGSLKIGVYSPYYGSDGNMTRNYYEAAVGIQEALGDESV
-8 ALALLLVLGL
+8 VFDYYGDGSRYGEFASVENFKKWSEYGIVLVDSHGSMSGGTSWICSPLMSDYDPIDVTEGRLAL
-18 LPVANAAEL
+18 
-27 SEFGKIKEQEYVS
+27 S
-40 GGERGSA
+40 GGGVWITGTFFEKYCELPNTFIYLGICEGMKSRGLC
-47 SSTSNND
+47 D
-54 MKNGKLFDA
+54 PLVA
-63 APDVDVEE
+63 AGAGFVA
-71 PKDTDIVS
+71 
-79 IIVELDGEP
+79 GY
-88 AMAVSESV
+88 SESV
-96 KSASAAEAKLLE
+96 TFYYDGLMMPTICEYLVTESPSDPSRFYTAEEACLKAQEIHGAVDTYGDAVLLWAGNNDLVVQQTPVAATGVALDPASVDLYNNNTYKFNVVTTPADA
-108 KQNLLQAEIEN
+108 N
-119 ALGVKLD
+119 
-126 VKHNYTLLYNGFSF
+126 NYTLNWESSN
-140 EGEYSLVKKIR
+140 E
-151 DLGVNVY
+151 NVAT
-158 VSPEFEVPKMHTSVG
+158 VAQDGTVTVV
-173 LIGADIAWDYG
+173 
-184 YTGEGQT
+184 GEGTATIT
-191 VAIIDTGIRLT
+191 VTLNDQLEGGVYTATATVNGLGNMAVTGISVDPTVIDTYVGAAPVEIT
-202 HEAFS
+202 A
-207 VVPENIAWT
+207 VVEPANASNKNIIWT
-216 QETLQALVSA
+216 
-226 AGSNLNAGNNVSQLY
+226 
-241 KSGKIPFAYNYYSN
+241 
-255 NYNPGHGSSDHGSHV
+255 SSDENV
-270 AGIAAGNN
+270 ATVDN
-278 GSDFKGVAPDAQLV
+278 GV
-292 VMQVFTP
+292 VT
-299 MGGAY
+299 
-304 WSEILAALEDCAYLG
+304 G
-319 VGAANMSLGSSCG
+319 VGAGTATITATTEDGG
-332 FTDYNGDST
+332 FTATATVNVVTID
-341 YERVLGLVA
+341 
-350 DAGVNLSVAAGNDGA
+350 DALNAEGNNLSYQNDPTNPWIMDDSDGRVSAVSNIQGQSNGASTISTTVEMTAGQPMTFDWKVNSENNYDWLTFKVNGAQVNRISGTRSWA
-365 TYEGNHWEGRQLA
+365 TYTWTA
-378 SNPDYGVVGSPATFP
+378 
-393 ESLCVAASNNLG
+393 
-405 GSEGV
+405 
-410 VEAYGES
+410 
-417 FAYNDRSGD
+417 
-426 PAVAFSTLNGEQE
+426 
-439 YVVVPGLGNPSDFT
+439 PSDGSYT
-453 GIDVTGKIA
+453 
-462 LIVRGEINFS
+462 FS
-472 DKVANAYQAGAIGV
+472 WTYSKDGSVNSGSDCGWV
-486 IIYNNEA
+486 DNVNVNNE
-493 GVINMAVDNYFVP
+493 
-506 AVSITQV
+506 
-513 AGQHL
+513 
-518 VNNATNGIGTLTVSG
+518 
-533 MDATGTPTAFSSRGT
+533 
-548 TADLKIKPE
+548 
-557 IMAPGANINSVDGFT
+557 
-572 SNSSYKL
+572 
-579 SDGTSMAAPHVA
+579 
-591 GGMAIVQE
+591 
-599 YVDEMFPNA
+599 
-608 DESRKMELVDAILMS
+608 
-623 TAIPR
+623 
-628 VDGNG
+628 
-633 NPFVV
+633 
-638 REQGAG
+638 
-644 MMNLGNALTT
+644 
-654 TAYLSVSDNVR
+654 
-665 PKLEVGSSE
+665 
-674 NGVFELNFTVNN
+674 
-686 FGDTALT
+686 
-693 YTINPIVITETPK
+693 PIV
-706 VLGEYGGETVYY
+706 
-718 IDGTPYALND
+718 
-728 VVELDMP
+728 
-735 ESVTVPAGGTADVSV
+735 
-750 TVTLTDAAKTFF
+750 
-762 ADHFD
+762 
-767 AGMFVEGFV
+767 
-776 ELEGVADGEGAIPST
+776 
-791 LNIPFLGFYG
+791 
-801 DWNHPAMIEEGAYYY
+801 
-816 QDEPTYSQVRENLI
+816 
-830 GYKAGSQIQGLGI
+830 
-843 NPYVDMTEAQFLADR
+843 
-858 GAVSPNGDGWFESI
+858 
-872 NVAYINLMRNASY
+872 
-885 AEYAVEINGSS
+885 
-896 TVLSRGTY
+896 
-904 VKKGHMPDG
+904 
-913 DPYQQMGYNYM
+913 
-924 SFPTW
+924 
-929 NASALTEGQ
+929 
-938 SAVIKI
+938 
-944 RADLANEGYTTEA
+944 
-957 NANGVWEV
+957 
-965 PVTKDLT
+965 
-972 APEIVSVEVIEGGVR
+972 
-987 ITFTDAHYVAYAK
+987 
-1000 VYGNNDVY
+1000 
-1008 YDNGIFENE
+1008 
-1017 RGANTTID
+1017 
-1025 VMTTEPQVVL
+1025 
-1035 FLGDYAANE
+1035 
-1044 SEYTI
+1044 
-1049 NTATGEYEGGGQID
+1049 
-1063 PPGPVETI
+1063 
-1071 LYEWGFED
+1071 
-1079 ISEVAE
+1079 
-1085 WLTADA
+1085 
-1091 DGDGQEWTLFR
+1091 
-1102 DASGEIPYE
+1102 
-1111 GTGFLGSYSYLNNV
+1111 
-1125 GPLTPDNW
+1125 
-1133 TITQNLTLPD
+1133 
-1143 DADEISLKYFI
+1143 
-1154 RGVDDTYFAENYSVY
+1154 
-1169 VGPANPSNTGQFTRL
+1169 
-1184 FGETIA
+1184 
-1190 TAGWNEK
+1190 
-1197 VVDLSAYAGQT
+1197 
-1208 ITIAFR
+1208 
-1214 HHGCTDQYTLAL
+1214 
-1226 DNMSIVS
+1226 
-1233 TTGDEP
+1233 
-1239 PVTPTPVIPTPT
+1239 PTPT

-1289 TDTNIRL
+1289 ADNSIRL

-1313 DNHLWTFSSET
+1313 NNHLWTFSSET

-1332 NGRYCEVVTHNGY
+1332 NGRYCEVVNHNGY

-1367 TDAPSAGQW
+1367 TDAPHAGQW

-1469 TGYDGMYAAYSSS
+1469 TGYDGLYVAYSSS

-1522 SDPNYNEEN
+1522 SDPQYNQEN

-1609 PTPEVTPTPPP
+1609 PTPVIPTPTPDLPGEGFVETNEIIPGEQYIIAVDYNGQIMMMSNVLDADNSIRLVGDPAQMSGNAIVGGYSNNHLWTFSSETAGTIQSVGNGRYCEVVNHNGYAWLGLADSASYNWTWDGNGNMVTDAPHAGQWNHLSYAETATDIDHPAFDLWVYGEPDYLPIKLYKASGDVPPVTPTPDVTPTPPP
-1620 VGENAFEDSFEN
+1620 VGENVFEESFEN
-1632 GLVNWTLVDADNDGN
+1632 GLGNWTLIDADGDGY
-1647 NWMGTYNTGWSGEL
+1647 NWMDSQTNPWEGTGY
-1661 PAQDGSEAAF
+1661 DGL
-1671 SQSFI
+1671 
-1676 NYVGPLTPDNWMIST
+1676 YVAYSSSYVNGSNPFEPGTVLFPDNWMISQ
-1691 EFTVPAEDAVLSW
+1691 EFTVPAENAVLSW
-1704 YHSASDVEWNEE
+1704 YHSASDPQYNQE
-1716 NYSVYVGHGNDP
+1716 NYSVYVGNGTDP

-1739 PTNTV
+1739 PTNTE

-1758 AGQDIQIA
+1758 AGQTVQLA
-1766 FRHHNVSDMYILLLD
+1766 FRHHDVSDMYMLVID
-1781 NVVVSGA
+1781 YITVSGE

-1798 DVTPTPPPAGDLDE
+1798 DVTPTPQPAGDLDE

-1869 VSSESGWDKLIFS
+1869 TSSEANYDKLIFS

-1951 SFEES
+1951 SFEGS
-1956 WITFNSADPSMAAP
+1956 WITFNSGDPSMATP

-1979 AAEYVDGTVYGYTN
+1979 AAEYVDGTVYGYT
-1993 DGRFF
+1993 DAGQFF
-1998 TTTLSNM
+1998 TTTLNNM

-2019 DMAYNYANDTMY
+2019 DMAYNYATGMMY
-2031 AIGTSDNQAGPRSL
+2031 AIGSSENQEGPRTL
-2045 HTVDLETGALT
+2045 YTVDLATGGITA
-2056 LVGSLEDTA
+2056 VGSLDDTA

-2118 VQTMAYD
+2118 VQTMTYD

-2201 QGDRVFVPVSMD
+2201 PGNRVFVPVSMD

-2234 TNPVDDTFI
+2234 TNPVDDTFV

-2250 GILQIAVVNPIANYE
+2250 GTLQIAVVNPIANYE

-2422 VDQDGDVTIVD
+2422 VDQDGDVTIAD

>member
-1 MKRILSV
+1 MKKTWKKLLGILLAVVLVLPSLTSIASAIEPAPKLTAEEAVNAAWELWDEINALEESLEAQKLPEKDLVSRLYDFVASQDEVEKIVREEDDQFGFYTTGNVYNIYDRKEEGFKGGNVDGMIEALGNQIETMDITPVGSLKIGVYSPYYGSDGNMTRNYYEAAVGIQEALGDESV
-8 ALALLLVLGL
+8 VFDYYGDGSRYGEFASVENFKKWSEYGVVLVDSHGSMSGGTSWICSPLMSDYDPIDVTEGRLAL
-18 LPVANAAEL
+18 
-27 SEFGKIKEQEYVS
+27 S
-40 GGERGSA
+40 GGGVWITGTFFEKYCELPNTFIYLGICEGMKSRGLC
-47 SSTSNND
+47 D
-54 MKNGKLFDA
+54 PLVA
-63 APDVDVEE
+63 AGAGFVA
-71 PKDTDIVS
+71 
-79 IIVELDGEP
+79 GY
-88 AMAVSESV
+88 SESV
-96 KSASAAEAKLLE
+96 TFYYDGLMMPTICEYLVTESPSDPSRFYTAEEACLKAQEIHGAVDTYGDAVLLWAGNNDLVVQQTPVAATGVALDPASVDLYNNNTYKFNVVTTPADA
-108 KQNLLQAEIEN
+108 N
-119 ALGVKLD
+119 
-126 VKHNYTLLYNGFSF
+126 NYTLNWESSN
-140 EGEYSLVKKIR
+140 E
-151 DLGVNVY
+151 NVAT
-158 VSPEFEVPKMHTSVG
+158 VAQDGTVTVV
-173 LIGADIAWDYG
+173 
-184 YTGEGQT
+184 GEGTATIT
-191 VAIIDTGIRLT
+191 VTLNDQLEGGVYTATATVNGLGNMAVTGISVDPTVIDTYVGAAPVEIT
-202 HEAFS
+202 A
-207 VVPENIAWT
+207 VVEPANASNKNIIWT
-216 QETLQALVSA
+216 
-226 AGSNLNAGNNVSQLY
+226 
-241 KSGKIPFAYNYYSN
+241 
-255 NYNPGHGSSDHGSHV
+255 SSDENV
-270 AGIAAGNN
+270 ATVDN
-278 GSDFKGVAPDAQLV
+278 GV
-292 VMQVFTP
+292 VT
-299 MGGAY
+299 
-304 WSEILAALEDCAYLG
+304 G
-319 VGAANMSLGSSCG
+319 VGAGTATITATTEDGG
-332 FTDYNGDST
+332 FTATATVNVVTID
-341 YERVLGLVA
+341 
-350 DAGVNLSVAAGNDGA
+350 DALNAEGNNLSYQNDPTNPWIMDDSDGRVSAVSNIQGQSNGASTISTTVEMTAGQPMTFDWKVNSENNYDWLTFKVNGAQVNRISGTRSWA
-365 TYEGNHWEGRQLA
+365 TYTWTA
-378 SNPDYGVVGSPATFP
+378 
-393 ESLCVAASNNLG
+393 
-405 GSEGV
+405 
-410 VEAYGES
+410 
-417 FAYNDRSGD
+417 
-426 PAVAFSTLNGEQE
+426 
-439 YVVVPGLGNPSDFT
+439 PSDGSYT
-453 GIDVTGKIA
+453 
-462 LIVRGEINFS
+462 FS
-472 DKVANAYQAGAIGV
+472 WTYSKDGSVNSGSDCGWV
-486 IIYNNEA
+486 DNVNVNNE
-493 GVINMAVDNYFVP
+493 
-506 AVSITQV
+506 
-513 AGQHL
+513 
-518 VNNATNGIGTLTVSG
+518 
-533 MDATGTPTAFSSRGT
+533 
-548 TADLKIKPE
+548 
-557 IMAPGANINSVDGFT
+557 
-572 SNSSYKL
+572 
-579 SDGTSMAAPHVA
+579 
-591 GGMAIVQE
+591 
-599 YVDEMFPNA
+599 
-608 DESRKMELVDAILMS
+608 
-623 TAIPR
+623 
-628 VDGNG
+628 
-633 NPFVV
+633 
-638 REQGAG
+638 
-644 MMNLGNALTT
+644 
-654 TAYLSVSDNVR
+654 
-665 PKLEVGSSE
+665 
-674 NGVFELNFTVNN
+674 
-686 FGDTALT
+686 
-693 YTINPIVITETPK
+693 PIV
-706 VLGEYGGETVYY
+706 
-718 IDGTPYALND
+718 
-728 VVELDMP
+728 
-735 ESVTVPAGGTADVSV
+735 
-750 TVTLTDAAKTFF
+750 
-762 ADHFD
+762 
-767 AGMFVEGFV
+767 
-776 ELEGVADGEGAIPST
+776 
-791 LNIPFLGFYG
+791 
-801 DWNHPAMIEEGAYYY
+801 
-816 QDEPTYSQVRENLI
+816 
-830 GYKAGSQIQGLGI
+830 
-843 NPYVDMTEAQFLADR
+843 
-858 GAVSPNGDGWFESI
+858 
-872 NVAYINLMRNASY
+872 
-885 AEYAVEINGSS
+885 
-896 TVLSRGTY
+896 
-904 VKKGHMPDG
+904 
-913 DPYQQMGYNYM
+913 
-924 SFPTW
+924 
-929 NASALTEGQ
+929 
-938 SAVIKI
+938 
-944 RADLANEGYTTEA
+944 
-957 NANGVWEV
+957 
-965 PVTKDLT
+965 
-972 APEIVSVEVIEGGVR
+972 
-987 ITFTDAHYVAYAK
+987 
-1000 VYGNNDVY
+1000 
-1008 YDNGIFENE
+1008 
-1017 RGANTTID
+1017 
-1025 VMTTEPQVVL
+1025 
-1035 FLGDYAANE
+1035 
-1044 SEYTI
+1044 
-1049 NTATGEYEGGGQID
+1049 
-1063 PPGPVETI
+1063 
-1071 LYEWGFED
+1071 
-1079 ISEVAE
+1079 
-1085 WLTADA
+1085 
-1091 DGDGQEWTLFR
+1091 
-1102 DASGEIPYE
+1102 
-1111 GTGFLGSYSYLNNV
+1111 
-1125 GPLTPDNW
+1125 
-1133 TITQNLTLPD
+1133 
-1143 DADEISLKYFI
+1143 
-1154 RGVDDTYFAENYSVY
+1154 
-1169 VGPANPSNTGQFTRL
+1169 
-1184 FGETIA
+1184 
-1190 TAGWNEK
+1190 
-1197 VVDLSAYAGQT
+1197 
-1208 ITIAFR
+1208 
-1214 HHGCTDQYTLAL
+1214 
-1226 DNMSIVS
+1226 
-1233 TTGDEP
+1233 
-1239 PVTPTPVIPTPT
+1239 PTPT

-1289 TDTNIRL
+1289 SDNSIRL

-1304 GNAIVGGYS
+1304 GDAIVGGYS
-1313 DNHLWTFSSET
+1313 NNHLWTFSSET
-1324 AGTIQSVG
+1324 ASTIQSVG

-1367 TDAPSAGQW
+1367 TDAPNAGQW

-1412 GDVPPVTPTPD
+1412 
-1423 VTPTPPPVGENVF
+1423 
-1436 EESFENGLGNW
+1436 
-1447 TLIDADGD
+1447 
-1455 GYNWMDSQTNPWEG
+1455 
-1469 TGYDGMYAAYSSS
+1469 
-1482 YVNGSNPFEPG
+1482 
-1493 TVLFPDNW
+1493 
-1501 MISQE
+1501 
-1506 FTVPAENAVLS
+1506 
-1517 WYHSA
+1517 
-1522 SDPNYNEEN
+1522 
-1531 YSVYVGNGTDPSGY
+1531 
-1545 TEVVYNGYPTNTEQG
+1545 
-1560 EYQNVTVD
+1560 
-1568 LSAYAGQTV
+1568 
-1577 QLAFRHHDVSDM
+1577 
-1589 YMLVIDYITVSGE
+1589 

-1944 ADMYAFN
+1944 ADLYAFN

-1993 DGRFF
+1993 EGQFF
-1998 TTTLSNM
+1998 TTTLNNM

-2019 DMAYNYANDTMY
+2019 DMAYNYATGMMY
-2031 AIGTSDNQAGPRSL
+2031 AIGSSENQEGPRTL
-2045 HTVDLETGALT
+2045 YTVDLATGGITA
-2056 LVGSLEDTA
+2056 VGSLDDTA

-2118 VQTMAYD
+2118 VQTMTYD

-2201 QGDRVFVPVSMD
+2201 PGNRVFVPVSMD

-2234 TNPVDDTFI
+2234 TNPVDDTFV

-2250 GILQIAVVNPIANYE
+2250 GTLQIAVVNPIANYE

>member
-40 GGERGSA
+40 GGERGNV
-47 SSTSNND
+47 SSTNKND

-972 APEIVSVEVIEGGVR
+972 APEIVSVEVIEGGIR

-1239 PVTPTPVIPTPT
+1239 PVTPTPPVPSELDEALNVEGGELLFVNDAVNPWIVDDIDDRLSAVTNIQGQGDGSTTISTRVEMAAGEELTFDWKISSEISYDYLIFKVDGRQIERTSGFWNWSTVTWTAPDDGTYTFSWTYSKDSGTDTGSDCGWVDNVSVDYPTPPT
-1251 PDLPGEGFVE
+1251 PPPAGSFIE
-1261 TNEIIPGEQYIIAV
+1261 TNEIIPGEEYIIAV
-1275 DYNGQIMMMSNVLD
+1275 DYLGEIMMMSNVLD
-1289 TDTNIRL
+1289 HDNSIRL
-1296 VGDPAQMS
+1296 VGDPAEVS
-1304 GNAIVGGYS
+1304 GDAIIGGYS

-1324 AGTIQSVG
+1324 ASTIQSVG

-1345 AWLGLADSASY
+1345 AWLGLADSAMY
-1356 NWTWDGNGNMV
+1356 NWSWDGNGNMI
-1367 TDAPSAGQW
+1367 TDAPGAGMW
-1376 NHLSYAETATDIDH
+1376 NHLSYAYTAEDIEH
-1390 PAFDLWV
+1390 PAFDLWI
-1397 YGEPDYLP
+1397 YGESTYLP
-1405 IKLYKAS
+1405 IKLYKAI
-1412 GDVPPVTPTPD
+1412 GEVPPTPPVTPTP
-1423 VTPTPPPVGENVF
+1423 
-1436 EESFENGLGNW
+1436 
-1447 TLIDADGD
+1447 
-1455 GYNWMDSQTNPWEG
+1455 
-1469 TGYDGMYAAYSSS
+1469 
-1482 YVNGSNPFEPG
+1482 
-1493 TVLFPDNW
+1493 
-1501 MISQE
+1501 
-1506 FTVPAENAVLS
+1506 TVP
-1517 WYHSA
+1517 
-1522 SDPNYNEEN
+1522 
-1531 YSVYVGNGTDPSGY
+1531 
-1545 TEVVYNGYPTNTEQG
+1545 PT
-1560 EYQNVTVD
+1560 
-1568 LSAYAGQTV
+1568 
-1577 QLAFRHHDVSDM
+1577 
-1589 YMLVIDYITVSGE
+1589 
-1602 GDVPPVT
+1602 PPVT
-1609 PTPEVTPTPPP
+1609 PTPTVPPTPTP
-1620 VGENAFEDSFEN
+1620 
-1632 GLVNWTLVDADNDGN
+1632 
-1647 NWMGTYNTGWSGEL
+1647 
-1661 PAQDGSEAAF
+1661 
-1671 SQSFI
+1671 I
-1676 NYVGPLTPDNWMIST
+1676 
-1691 EFTVPAEDAVLSW
+1691 VP
-1704 YHSASDVEWNEE
+1704 
-1716 NYSVYVGHGNDP
+1716 
-1728 SGYTEVVYNGY
+1728 
-1739 PTNTV
+1739 
-1744 QGEYQNVTVDLSAY
+1744 
-1758 AGQDIQIA
+1758 
-1766 FRHHNVSDMYILLLD
+1766 
-1781 NVVVSGA
+1781 
-1788 GDVPPVTPTP
+1788 
-1798 DVTPTPPPAGDLDE
+1798 GDLDE
-1812 ALNVEGGTLT
+1812 ALNIEGGTLT
-1822 FTNDEVY
+1822 FANDEVY

-1841 NAGVVSSSSTVTTT
+1841 NAGVESSTSTVTTT
-1855 VELAEGEALYFDWS
+1855 VELAEGEALFFDWS
-1869 VSSESGWDKLIFS
+1869 TSSEANYDKLIFS

-1951 SFEES
+1951 SFEGS
-1956 WITFNSADPSMAAP
+1956 WITFNSGDPSMATP

-1979 AAEYVDGTVYGYTN
+1979 AAEYVDGTVYGYT
-1993 DGRFF
+1993 DAGQFF
-1998 TTTLSNM
+1998 TTTLNNM

-2019 DMAYNYANDTMY
+2019 DMAYNYATGMMY
-2031 AIGTSDNQAGPRSL
+2031 AIGSSENQEGPRTL
-2045 HTVDLETGALT
+2045 YTVDLATGGITA
-2056 LVGSLEDTA
+2056 VGSLDDTA

-2182 GPTPPPADYTIEVG
+2182 GPTPPPPGDYTIEAG

-2201 QGDRVFVPVSMD
+2201 PGSTVRVPVTV
-2213 NLSSGSFTIEYDADA
+2213 NGLAAAAFELSYDADMF
-2228 LTYITH
+2228 TYVGY
-2234 TNPVDDTFI
+2234 TNPVSDALVT
-2243 VVNDWTP
+2243 VNDLVAGELT
-2250 GILQIAVVNPIANYE
+2250 IAMMNYEANYE
-2265 GECMTLEFAVAA
+2265 GEAIILEFAVAG
-2277 DAEGTYA
+2277 DCEDGEYA
-2284 LDLTVN
+2284 IPVEVIS
-2290 DGASIVDEITVAVAG
+2290 AAAI
-2305 EDIEAIDGAIEVV
+2305 IDGATTGIDASEVDAIAGAINV
-2318 LGYTVTFNYMVDGEW
+2318 VNGYTVTFMYNGEIIAE
-2333 VSESQ
+2333 V
-2338 TVAVGEA
+2338 TVPVGGA
-2345 AIAPEALPQAHEIT
+2345 AEAPEMDRYIYDEESGYYHVFC
-2359 QLILLGW
+2359 GW
-2366 DVDFSAVYS
+2366 DKDFSSVY
-2375 DLEVTAEYG
+2375 ENMTVNAIYG
-2384 LLGDVYTD
+2384 ILGDVNNDGTVNITD
-2392 EELNV
+2392 ATMLMRGVVGMEALSELQEILADVNCDGSV
-2397 SDALLIMRSVAG
+2397 GISDATLIARF
-2409 MESLSEIQELLGD
+2409 
-2422 VDQDGDVTIVD
+2422 VTGLETFPVPMD
-2433 ALYLVRL
+2433 
-2440 IVGAESFNG
+2440 

>member
-108 KQNLLQAEIEN
+108 KQNLKQAEIEN

-226 AGSNLNAGNNVSQLY
+226 AGSNLNAGSNVSQLY

-319 VGAANMSLGSSCG
+319 VDAANMSLGSSCG

-972 APEIVSVEVIEGGVR
+972 APEIVSVEVIEGGIR

-1239 PVTPTPVIPTPT
+1239 PVTPTPPVPSELDEALNVEGGELLFVNDAVNPWIVDDIDDRLSAVTNIQGQGDGSTTISTRVEMAAGEELTFDWKISSEISYDYLIFKVDGRQIERTSGFWNWSTVTWTAPDDGTYTFSWTYSKDSGTDTGSDCGWVDNVSVDYPTPPT
-1251 PDLPGEGFVE
+1251 PPPAGSFIE
-1261 TNEIIPGEQYIIAV
+1261 TNEIIPGEEYIIAV
-1275 DYNGQIMMMSNVLD
+1275 DYLGEIMMMSNVLD
-1289 TDTNIRL
+1289 SDNSIRL

-1304 GNAIVGGYS
+1304 GDAIVGGYS
-1313 DNHLWTFSSET
+1313 NNHLWTFSSET
-1324 AGTIQSVG
+1324 ASTIQSVG

-1345 AWLGLADSASY
+1345 AWLGLSDSAMY
-1356 NWTWDGNGNMV
+1356 NWSWDGNGNMI
-1367 TDAPSAGQW
+1367 TDAPGAGMW
-1376 NHLSYAETATDIDH
+1376 NHLSYAYTAEDIEH
-1390 PAFDLWV
+1390 PAFDLWI
-1397 YGEPDYLP
+1397 YGESTYLP
-1405 IKLYKAS
+1405 IKLYKAI
-1412 GDVPPVTPTPD
+1412 GEVPPTPPVTPTP
-1423 VTPTPPPVGENVF
+1423 
-1436 EESFENGLGNW
+1436 
-1447 TLIDADGD
+1447 
-1455 GYNWMDSQTNPWEG
+1455 
-1469 TGYDGMYAAYSSS
+1469 
-1482 YVNGSNPFEPG
+1482 
-1493 TVLFPDNW
+1493 
-1501 MISQE
+1501 
-1506 FTVPAENAVLS
+1506 TVP
-1517 WYHSA
+1517 
-1522 SDPNYNEEN
+1522 
-1531 YSVYVGNGTDPSGY
+1531 
-1545 TEVVYNGYPTNTEQG
+1545 PT
-1560 EYQNVTVD
+1560 
-1568 LSAYAGQTV
+1568 
-1577 QLAFRHHDVSDM
+1577 
-1589 YMLVIDYITVSGE
+1589 
-1602 GDVPPVT
+1602 PPVT
-1609 PTPEVTPTPPP
+1609 PTPTVPPTPTP
-1620 VGENAFEDSFEN
+1620 
-1632 GLVNWTLVDADNDGN
+1632 
-1647 NWMGTYNTGWSGEL
+1647 
-1661 PAQDGSEAAF
+1661 
-1671 SQSFI
+1671 I
-1676 NYVGPLTPDNWMIST
+1676 
-1691 EFTVPAEDAVLSW
+1691 VP
-1704 YHSASDVEWNEE
+1704 
-1716 NYSVYVGHGNDP
+1716 
-1728 SGYTEVVYNGY
+1728 
-1739 PTNTV
+1739 
-1744 QGEYQNVTVDLSAY
+1744 
-1758 AGQDIQIA
+1758 
-1766 FRHHNVSDMYILLLD
+1766 
-1781 NVVVSGA
+1781 
-1788 GDVPPVTPTP
+1788 
-1798 DVTPTPPPAGDLDE
+1798 GDLDE
-1812 ALNVEGGTLT
+1812 ALNIEGGTLT
-1822 FTNDEVY
+1822 FANDEVY

-1841 NAGVVSSSSTVTTT
+1841 NAGVESSTSTVTTT
-1855 VELAEGEALYFDWS
+1855 VELAEGEALFFDWS
-1869 VSSESGWDKLIFS
+1869 TSSEANYDKLIFS

-1951 SFEES
+1951 SFEGS
-1956 WITFNSADPSMAAP
+1956 WITFNSGDPSMATP

-1979 AAEYVDGTVYGYTN
+1979 AAEYVDGTVYGYT
-1993 DGRFF
+1993 DAGQFF
-1998 TTTLSNM
+1998 TTTLNNM

-2019 DMAYNYANDTMY
+2019 DMAYNYATGMMY
-2031 AIGTSDNQAGPRSL
+2031 AIGSSENQEGPRTL
-2045 HTVDLETGALT
+2045 YTVDLATGGITA
-2056 LVGSLEDTA
+2056 VGSLDDTA

-2118 VQTMAYD
+2118 VQTMTYD

-2182 GPTPPPADYTIEVG
+2182 GPTPPPADYTVEVG

-2201 QGDRVFVPVSMD
+2201 PGSTVRIPVTV
-2213 NLSSGSFTIEYDADA
+2213 NGLAAAAFELSYDADMF
-2228 LTYITH
+2228 TYVGY
-2234 TNPVDDTFI
+2234 TNPVAEAFVT
-2243 VVNDWTP
+2243 VNDLVAGELT
-2250 GILQIAVVNPIANYE
+2250 IAMMNYEANYE
-2265 GECMTLEFAVAA
+2265 GEAIILEFAVAG
-2277 DAEGTYA
+2277 DCEDGEYA
-2284 LDLTVN
+2284 IPVEVIS
-2290 DGASIVDEITVAVAG
+2290 AAAI
-2305 EDIEAIDGAIEVV
+2305 IDGATTGIDASEVDAIAGAINV
-2318 LGYTVTFNYMVDGEW
+2318 VNGYTVTFMYNGEIIAE
-2333 VSESQ
+2333 V
-2338 TVAVGEA
+2338 TVPVGGA
-2345 AIAPEALPQAHEIT
+2345 AEAPEMDRYIYDEESGYYHVFC
-2359 QLILLGW
+2359 GW
-2366 DVDFSAVYS
+2366 DKDFSSVY
-2375 DLEVTAEYG
+2375 ENMTVNAIYG
-2384 LLGDVYTD
+2384 ILGDVNNDGTVNITD
-2392 EELNV
+2392 ATMLMRGVVGMEALSELQEILADVNCDGSV
-2397 SDALLIMRSVAG
+2397 GISDATLIARF
-2409 MESLSEIQELLGD
+2409 
-2422 VDQDGDVTIVD
+2422 VTGLETFPVPMD
-2433 ALYLVRL
+2433 
-2440 IVGAESFNG
+2440 

>member
-1 MKRILSV
+1 MKKTWKKLLGILLAVVLVLPSLTSIASAIEPAPKLTAEEAVNAAWELWDEINALEESLEAQKLPEKDLVSRLYDFVASQDEVEKIVREEDDQFGFYTTGNVYNIYDRKEEGFKGGNVDGMIEALGNQIETMDITPVGSLKIGVYSPYYGSDGNMTRNYYEAAVGIQEALGDESV
-8 ALALLLVLGL
+8 VFDYYGDGSRYGEFASVENFKKWSEYGIVLVDSHGSMSGGTSWICSPLMSDYDPIDVTEGRLAL
-18 LPVANAAEL
+18 
-27 SEFGKIKEQEYVS
+27 S
-40 GGERGSA
+40 GGGVWITGTFFEKYCELPNTFIYLGICEGMKSRGLC
-47 SSTSNND
+47 D
-54 MKNGKLFDA
+54 PLVA
-63 APDVDVEE
+63 AGAGFVA
-71 PKDTDIVS
+71 
-79 IIVELDGEP
+79 GY
-88 AMAVSESV
+88 SESV
-96 KSASAAEAKLLE
+96 TFYYDGLMMPTICEYLVTESPSDPSRFYTAEEACLKAQEIHGAVDTYGDAVLLWAGNNDLVVQQTPVAATGVALDPASVDLYNNNTYKFNVVTTPADA
-108 KQNLLQAEIEN
+108 N
-119 ALGVKLD
+119 
-126 VKHNYTLLYNGFSF
+126 NYTLNWESSN
-140 EGEYSLVKKIR
+140 E
-151 DLGVNVY
+151 NVAT
-158 VSPEFEVPKMHTSVG
+158 VAQDGTVTVV
-173 LIGADIAWDYG
+173 
-184 YTGEGQT
+184 GEGTATIT
-191 VAIIDTGIRLT
+191 VTLNDQLEGGVYTATATVNGLGNMAVTGISVDPTVIDTYVGAAPVEIT
-202 HEAFS
+202 A
-207 VVPENIAWT
+207 VVEPANASNKNIIWT
-216 QETLQALVSA
+216 
-226 AGSNLNAGNNVSQLY
+226 
-241 KSGKIPFAYNYYSN
+241 
-255 NYNPGHGSSDHGSHV
+255 SSDENV
-270 AGIAAGNN
+270 ATVDN
-278 GSDFKGVAPDAQLV
+278 GV
-292 VMQVFTP
+292 VT
-299 MGGAY
+299 
-304 WSEILAALEDCAYLG
+304 G
-319 VGAANMSLGSSCG
+319 VGAGTATITATTEDGG
-332 FTDYNGDST
+332 FTATATVNVVTID
-341 YERVLGLVA
+341 
-350 DAGVNLSVAAGNDGA
+350 DALNAEGNNLSYQNDPTNPWIMDDSDGRVSAVSNIQGQSNGASTISTTVEMTAGQPMTFDWKVNSENNYDWLTFKVNGAQVNRISGTRSWA
-365 TYEGNHWEGRQLA
+365 TYTWTA
-378 SNPDYGVVGSPATFP
+378 
-393 ESLCVAASNNLG
+393 
-405 GSEGV
+405 
-410 VEAYGES
+410 
-417 FAYNDRSGD
+417 
-426 PAVAFSTLNGEQE
+426 
-439 YVVVPGLGNPSDFT
+439 PSDGSYT
-453 GIDVTGKIA
+453 
-462 LIVRGEINFS
+462 FS
-472 DKVANAYQAGAIGV
+472 WTYSKDGSVNSGSDCGWV
-486 IIYNNEA
+486 DNVNVNNE
-493 GVINMAVDNYFVP
+493 
-506 AVSITQV
+506 
-513 AGQHL
+513 
-518 VNNATNGIGTLTVSG
+518 
-533 MDATGTPTAFSSRGT
+533 
-548 TADLKIKPE
+548 
-557 IMAPGANINSVDGFT
+557 
-572 SNSSYKL
+572 
-579 SDGTSMAAPHVA
+579 
-591 GGMAIVQE
+591 
-599 YVDEMFPNA
+599 
-608 DESRKMELVDAILMS
+608 
-623 TAIPR
+623 
-628 VDGNG
+628 
-633 NPFVV
+633 
-638 REQGAG
+638 
-644 MMNLGNALTT
+644 
-654 TAYLSVSDNVR
+654 
-665 PKLEVGSSE
+665 
-674 NGVFELNFTVNN
+674 
-686 FGDTALT
+686 
-693 YTINPIVITETPK
+693 PIV
-706 VLGEYGGETVYY
+706 
-718 IDGTPYALND
+718 
-728 VVELDMP
+728 
-735 ESVTVPAGGTADVSV
+735 
-750 TVTLTDAAKTFF
+750 
-762 ADHFD
+762 
-767 AGMFVEGFV
+767 
-776 ELEGVADGEGAIPST
+776 
-791 LNIPFLGFYG
+791 
-801 DWNHPAMIEEGAYYY
+801 
-816 QDEPTYSQVRENLI
+816 
-830 GYKAGSQIQGLGI
+830 
-843 NPYVDMTEAQFLADR
+843 
-858 GAVSPNGDGWFESI
+858 
-872 NVAYINLMRNASY
+872 
-885 AEYAVEINGSS
+885 
-896 TVLSRGTY
+896 
-904 VKKGHMPDG
+904 
-913 DPYQQMGYNYM
+913 
-924 SFPTW
+924 
-929 NASALTEGQ
+929 
-938 SAVIKI
+938 
-944 RADLANEGYTTEA
+944 
-957 NANGVWEV
+957 
-965 PVTKDLT
+965 
-972 APEIVSVEVIEGGVR
+972 
-987 ITFTDAHYVAYAK
+987 
-1000 VYGNNDVY
+1000 
-1008 YDNGIFENE
+1008 
-1017 RGANTTID
+1017 
-1025 VMTTEPQVVL
+1025 
-1035 FLGDYAANE
+1035 
-1044 SEYTI
+1044 
-1049 NTATGEYEGGGQID
+1049 
-1063 PPGPVETI
+1063 
-1071 LYEWGFED
+1071 
-1079 ISEVAE
+1079 
-1085 WLTADA
+1085 
-1091 DGDGQEWTLFR
+1091 
-1102 DASGEIPYE
+1102 
-1111 GTGFLGSYSYLNNV
+1111 
-1125 GPLTPDNW
+1125 
-1133 TITQNLTLPD
+1133 
-1143 DADEISLKYFI
+1143 
-1154 RGVDDTYFAENYSVY
+1154 
-1169 VGPANPSNTGQFTRL
+1169 
-1184 FGETIA
+1184 
-1190 TAGWNEK
+1190 
-1197 VVDLSAYAGQT
+1197 
-1208 ITIAFR
+1208 
-1214 HHGCTDQYTLAL
+1214 
-1226 DNMSIVS
+1226 
-1233 TTGDEP
+1233 
-1239 PVTPTPVIPTPT
+1239 PTPT

-1289 TDTNIRL
+1289 ADNSIRL

-1332 NGRYCEVVTHNGY
+1332 NGRYCEVVNHNGY

-1531 YSVYVGNGTDPSGY
+1531 YSVYVGNGTDPTGY

-1609 PTPEVTPTPPP
+1609 PTPVIPTPTPDLPGEGFVETNEIIPGEQYIIAVDYNGQIMMMSNVLDTDTNIRLVGDPAQMSGNAIVGGYSDNHLWTFSSETAGTIQSVGNGRYCEVVTHNGYAWLGLADSASYNWTWDGNGNMVTDAPHAGQWNHLSYAETATDIDHPAFDLWVYGEPDYLPIKLYKASGDVPPVTPTPDVTPTPPP

-1647 NWMGTYNTGWSGEL
+1647 NWMGTYNTGWSGVI

-1671 SQSFI
+1671 SQSYI

-1944 ADMYAFN
+1944 ADLYAFN

-1993 DGRFF
+1993 EGQFF
-1998 TTTLSNM
+1998 TTTLNNM

-2019 DMAYNYANDTMY
+2019 DMAYNYATGMMY
-2031 AIGTSDNQAGPRSL
+2031 AIGSSENQEGPRTL
-2045 HTVDLETGALT
+2045 YTVDLATGGITA
-2056 LVGSLEDTA
+2056 VGSLDDTA

-2118 VQTMAYD
+2118 VQTMTYD

-2201 QGDRVFVPVSMD
+2201 PGNRVFVPVSMD

-2234 TNPVDDTFI
+2234 TNPVDDTFV

-2250 GILQIAVVNPIANYE
+2250 GTLQIAVVNPIANYE

-2422 VDQDGDVTIVD
+2422 VDQDGDVTIAD

>member
-40 GGERGSA
+40 GGERGNV
-47 SSTSNND
+47 SSTNKND

-108 KQNLLQAEIEN
+108 KQNLKQAEIEN
-119 ALGVKLD
+119 ALGVKLN

-151 DLGVNVY
+151 DLGINAY
-158 VSPEFEVPKMHTSVG
+158 VSPEFEVPNMHTSVG
-173 LIGADIAWDYG
+173 LIGADVAWDYG

-191 VAIIDTGIRLT
+191 IAIIDTGIRLT

-226 AGSNLNAGNNVSQLY
+226 AGSNLNAGSNVSQLY

-319 VGAANMSLGSSCG
+319 VDAANMSLGSSCG

-972 APEIVSVEVIEGGVR
+972 APEIVSVEVIEGGIR

-1239 PVTPTPVIPTPT
+1239 PVTPTPPVPSELDEALNVEGGELLFVNDAVNPWIVDDIDDRLSAVTNIQGQGDGSTTISTRVEMAAGEELTFDWKISSEISYDYLIFKVDGRQIERTSGFWNWSTVTWTAPDDGTYTFSWTYSKDSGTDTGSDCGWVDNVSVDYPTPPT
-1251 PDLPGEGFVE
+1251 PPPAGSFIE
-1261 TNEIIPGEQYIIAV
+1261 TNEIIPGEEYIIAV
-1275 DYNGQIMMMSNVLD
+1275 DYLGEIMMMSNVLD
-1289 TDTNIRL
+1289 SDNSIRL

-1304 GNAIVGGYS
+1304 GDAIVGGYS
-1313 DNHLWTFSSET
+1313 NNHLWTFSSET
-1324 AGTIQSVG
+1324 ASTIQSVG

-1367 TDAPSAGQW
+1367 TDAPNAGQW
-1376 NHLSYAETATDIDH
+1376 NHLSYAETASDIDH
-1390 PAFDLWV
+1390 PAFDLWI
-1397 YGEPDYLP
+1397 YGQPNYLE

-1412 GDVPPVTPTPD
+1412 GDVPPVTPTP
-1423 VTPTPPPVGENVF
+1423 
-1436 EESFENGLGNW
+1436 
-1447 TLIDADGD
+1447 
-1455 GYNWMDSQTNPWEG
+1455 
-1469 TGYDGMYAAYSSS
+1469 
-1482 YVNGSNPFEPG
+1482 
-1493 TVLFPDNW
+1493 
-1501 MISQE
+1501 
-1506 FTVPAENAVLS
+1506 
-1517 WYHSA
+1517 
-1522 SDPNYNEEN
+1522 
-1531 YSVYVGNGTDPSGY
+1531 
-1545 TEVVYNGYPTNTEQG
+1545 
-1560 EYQNVTVD
+1560 
-1568 LSAYAGQTV
+1568 
-1577 QLAFRHHDVSDM
+1577 
-1589 YMLVIDYITVSGE
+1589 
-1602 GDVPPVT
+1602 
-1609 PTPEVTPTPPP
+1609 
-1620 VGENAFEDSFEN
+1620 
-1632 GLVNWTLVDADNDGN
+1632 
-1647 NWMGTYNTGWSGEL
+1647 
-1661 PAQDGSEAAF
+1661 
-1671 SQSFI
+1671 
-1676 NYVGPLTPDNWMIST
+1676 
-1691 EFTVPAEDAVLSW
+1691 
-1704 YHSASDVEWNEE
+1704 
-1716 NYSVYVGHGNDP
+1716 
-1728 SGYTEVVYNGY
+1728 
-1739 PTNTV
+1739 
-1744 QGEYQNVTVDLSAY
+1744 
-1758 AGQDIQIA
+1758 
-1766 FRHHNVSDMYILLLD
+1766 
-1781 NVVVSGA
+1781 
-1788 GDVPPVTPTP
+1788 TP
-1798 DVTPTPPPAGDLDE
+1798 DVPGDLDE

-1822 FTNDEVY
+1822 FANDATY
-1829 PWEVRDNYAASG
+1829 PWEVRDNYAVSG
-1841 NAGVVSSSSTVTTT
+1841 NAGVQSSTSTVTTT
-1855 VELAEGEALYFDWS
+1855 VELAEGEALFFDWS
-1869 VSSESGWDKLIFS
+1869 TSSEANYDKLIFS
-1882 VDGTAVRNISGEV
+1882 ANGTAVRNISGIV
-1895 DWTQFYYVAPA
+1895 DWTQFYYAAPA

-1915 YTKDGSV
+1915 YTKDSSV
-1922 DRNNDEGYL
+1922 NGNNDEAYL
-1931 DNVYVGEAPEVPE
+1931 DDVYVGEAPEVPE

-2118 VQTMAYD
+2118 VQTMTYD

-2182 GPTPPPADYTIEVG
+2182 GPTPPPADYTVEVG

-2201 QGDRVFVPVSMD
+2201 PGSTVRIPVTV
-2213 NLSSGSFTIEYDADA
+2213 NGLAAAAFELSYDADMF
-2228 LTYITH
+2228 TYVGY
-2234 TNPVDDTFI
+2234 TNPVAEAFVT
-2243 VVNDWTP
+2243 VNDLVAGELT
-2250 GILQIAVVNPIANYE
+2250 IAMMNYEANYE
-2265 GECMTLEFAVAA
+2265 GEAIILEFAVAG
-2277 DAEGTYA
+2277 DCEDGEYA
-2284 LDLTVN
+2284 IPVEVIS
-2290 DGASIVDEITVAVAG
+2290 AAAI
-2305 EDIEAIDGAIEVV
+2305 IDGATTGIDASEVDAIAGAINV
-2318 LGYTVTFNYMVDGEW
+2318 VNGYTVTFMYNGEIIAE
-2333 VSESQ
+2333 V
-2338 TVAVGEA
+2338 TVPVGGA
-2345 AIAPEALPQAHEIT
+2345 AEAPEMDRYIYDEESGYYHVFC
-2359 QLILLGW
+2359 GW
-2366 DVDFSAVYS
+2366 DKDFSSVY
-2375 DLEVTAEYG
+2375 ENMTVNAIYG
-2384 LLGDVYTD
+2384 ILGDVNNDGTVNITD
-2392 EELNV
+2392 ATML
-2397 SDALLIMRSVAG
+2397 MRGVVG
-2409 MESLSEIQELLGD
+2409 MEALSELQELLAD
-2422 VDQDGDVTIVD
+2422 VNCDGSVGISDATLIARFVTGLETFPVPMD
-2433 ALYLVRL
+2433 
-2440 IVGAESFNG
+2440 

>member
-972 APEIVSVEVIEGGVR
+972 APEIVSVEVIEGGIR

-1239 PVTPTPVIPTPT
+1239 PVTPTPTVPPTPT
-1251 PDLPGEGFVE
+1251 P
-1261 TNEIIPGEQYIIAV
+1261 
-1275 DYNGQIMMMSNVLD
+1275 
-1289 TDTNIRL
+1289 
-1296 VGDPAQMS
+1296 
-1304 GNAIVGGYS
+1304 IV
-1313 DNHLWTFSSET
+1313 
-1324 AGTIQSVG
+1324 
-1332 NGRYCEVVTHNGY
+1332 
-1345 AWLGLADSASY
+1345 
-1356 NWTWDGNGNMV
+1356 
-1367 TDAPSAGQW
+1367 P
-1376 NHLSYAETATDIDH
+1376 
-1390 PAFDLWV
+1390 
-1397 YGEPDYLP
+1397 
-1405 IKLYKAS
+1405 
-1412 GDVPPVTPTPD
+1412 
-1423 VTPTPPPVGENVF
+1423 
-1436 EESFENGLGNW
+1436 
-1447 TLIDADGD
+1447 
-1455 GYNWMDSQTNPWEG
+1455 
-1469 TGYDGMYAAYSSS
+1469 
-1482 YVNGSNPFEPG
+1482 
-1493 TVLFPDNW
+1493 
-1501 MISQE
+1501 
-1506 FTVPAENAVLS
+1506 
-1517 WYHSA
+1517 
-1522 SDPNYNEEN
+1522 
-1531 YSVYVGNGTDPSGY
+1531 
-1545 TEVVYNGYPTNTEQG
+1545 
-1560 EYQNVTVD
+1560 
-1568 LSAYAGQTV
+1568 
-1577 QLAFRHHDVSDM
+1577 
-1589 YMLVIDYITVSGE
+1589 
-1602 GDVPPVT
+1602 
-1609 PTPEVTPTPPP
+1609 
-1620 VGENAFEDSFEN
+1620 
-1632 GLVNWTLVDADNDGN
+1632 
-1647 NWMGTYNTGWSGEL
+1647 
-1661 PAQDGSEAAF
+1661 
-1671 SQSFI
+1671 
-1676 NYVGPLTPDNWMIST
+1676 
-1691 EFTVPAEDAVLSW
+1691 
-1704 YHSASDVEWNEE
+1704 
-1716 NYSVYVGHGNDP
+1716 
-1728 SGYTEVVYNGY
+1728 
-1739 PTNTV
+1739 
-1744 QGEYQNVTVDLSAY
+1744 
-1758 AGQDIQIA
+1758 
-1766 FRHHNVSDMYILLLD
+1766 
-1781 NVVVSGA
+1781 
-1788 GDVPPVTPTP
+1788 
-1798 DVTPTPPPAGDLDE
+1798 GDLDE
-1812 ALNVEGGTLT
+1812 ALNIEGGTLT
-1822 FTNDEVY
+1822 FANDEVY

-1841 NAGVVSSSSTVTTT
+1841 NAGVESSTSTVTTT

-1951 SFEES
+1951 SFEGS
-1956 WITFNSADPSMAAP
+1956 WITFNSGDPSMATP

-1979 AAEYVDGTVYGYTN
+1979 AAEYVDGTVYGYT
-1993 DGRFF
+1993 DAGQFF
-1998 TTTLSNM
+1998 TTTLNNM

-2019 DMAYNYANDTMY
+2019 DMAYNYATGMMY
-2031 AIGTSDNQAGPRSL
+2031 AIGSSENQEGPRTL
-2045 HTVDLETGALT
+2045 YTVDLATGGITA
-2056 LVGSLEDTA
+2056 VGSLDDTA

-2118 VQTMAYD
+2118 VQTMTYD

-2182 GPTPPPADYTIEVG
+2182 GPTPPPADYTVEVG

-2201 QGDRVFVPVSMD
+2201 PGSTVRIPVTV
-2213 NLSSGSFTIEYDADA
+2213 NGLAAAAFELSYDADMF
-2228 LTYITH
+2228 TYVGY
-2234 TNPVDDTFI
+2234 TNPVAEAFVT
-2243 VVNDWTP
+2243 VNDLVAGELT
-2250 GILQIAVVNPIANYE
+2250 IAMMNYEANYE
-2265 GECMTLEFAVAA
+2265 GEAIILEFAVAG
-2277 DAEGTYA
+2277 ECE
-2284 LDLTVN
+2284 
-2290 DGASIVDEITVAVAG
+2290 DGEYEIPVEVISAAA
-2305 EDIEAIDGAIEVV
+2305 IIDGATTNIDVSEVDATAGAINV
-2318 LGYTVTFNYMVDGEW
+2318 VNGYTVTFMYNGEIIAE
-2333 VSESQ
+2333 V
-2338 TVAVGEA
+2338 TVPVGEA
-2345 AIAPEALPQAHEIT
+2345 AEAPEMDRYIYDEETGYYHVFC
-2359 QLILLGW
+2359 GW
-2366 DVDFSAVYS
+2366 DKDFSSVYENMTVNAVYG
-2375 DLEVTAEYG
+2375 V
-2384 LLGDVYTD
+2384 LGDVNNDGTVNITD
-2392 EELNV
+2392 ATMLMRGVVGMETLSELQDIIADVNCDGSV
-2397 SDALLIMRSVAG
+2397 GISDATLIARF
-2409 MESLSEIQELLGD
+2409 
-2422 VDQDGDVTIVD
+2422 VTGLETFPVPMD
-2433 ALYLVRL
+2433 
-2440 IVGAESFNG
+2440 

>member
-972 APEIVSVEVIEGGVR
+972 APEIVSVEVIEGGIR

-1239 PVTPTPVIPTPT
+1239 PVTPTPTVPPTPT
-1251 PDLPGEGFVE
+1251 P
-1261 TNEIIPGEQYIIAV
+1261 
-1275 DYNGQIMMMSNVLD
+1275 
-1289 TDTNIRL
+1289 
-1296 VGDPAQMS
+1296 
-1304 GNAIVGGYS
+1304 IV
-1313 DNHLWTFSSET
+1313 
-1324 AGTIQSVG
+1324 
-1332 NGRYCEVVTHNGY
+1332 
-1345 AWLGLADSASY
+1345 
-1356 NWTWDGNGNMV
+1356 
-1367 TDAPSAGQW
+1367 P
-1376 NHLSYAETATDIDH
+1376 
-1390 PAFDLWV
+1390 
-1397 YGEPDYLP
+1397 
-1405 IKLYKAS
+1405 
-1412 GDVPPVTPTPD
+1412 
-1423 VTPTPPPVGENVF
+1423 
-1436 EESFENGLGNW
+1436 
-1447 TLIDADGD
+1447 
-1455 GYNWMDSQTNPWEG
+1455 
-1469 TGYDGMYAAYSSS
+1469 
-1482 YVNGSNPFEPG
+1482 
-1493 TVLFPDNW
+1493 
-1501 MISQE
+1501 
-1506 FTVPAENAVLS
+1506 
-1517 WYHSA
+1517 
-1522 SDPNYNEEN
+1522 
-1531 YSVYVGNGTDPSGY
+1531 
-1545 TEVVYNGYPTNTEQG
+1545 
-1560 EYQNVTVD
+1560 
-1568 LSAYAGQTV
+1568 
-1577 QLAFRHHDVSDM
+1577 
-1589 YMLVIDYITVSGE
+1589 
-1602 GDVPPVT
+1602 
-1609 PTPEVTPTPPP
+1609 
-1620 VGENAFEDSFEN
+1620 
-1632 GLVNWTLVDADNDGN
+1632 
-1647 NWMGTYNTGWSGEL
+1647 
-1661 PAQDGSEAAF
+1661 
-1671 SQSFI
+1671 
-1676 NYVGPLTPDNWMIST
+1676 
-1691 EFTVPAEDAVLSW
+1691 
-1704 YHSASDVEWNEE
+1704 
-1716 NYSVYVGHGNDP
+1716 
-1728 SGYTEVVYNGY
+1728 
-1739 PTNTV
+1739 
-1744 QGEYQNVTVDLSAY
+1744 
-1758 AGQDIQIA
+1758 
-1766 FRHHNVSDMYILLLD
+1766 
-1781 NVVVSGA
+1781 
-1788 GDVPPVTPTP
+1788 
-1798 DVTPTPPPAGDLDE
+1798 GDLDE
-1812 ALNVEGGTLT
+1812 ALNIEGGTLT
-1822 FTNDEVY
+1822 FANDEVY

-1951 SFEES
+1951 SFEGS
-1956 WITFNSADPSMAAP
+1956 WITFNSGDPSMATP

-1979 AAEYVDGTVYGYTN
+1979 AAEYVDGTVYGYT
-1993 DGRFF
+1993 DAGQFF
-1998 TTTLSNM
+1998 TTTLNNM

-2019 DMAYNYANDTMY
+2019 DMAYNYATGMMY
-2031 AIGTSDNQAGPRSL
+2031 AIGSSENQEGPRTL
-2045 HTVDLETGALT
+2045 YTVDLATGGITA
-2056 LVGSLEDTA
+2056 VGSLDDTA

-2118 VQTMAYD
+2118 VQTMTYD

-2182 GPTPPPADYTIEVG
+2182 GPTPPPADYTVEVG

-2201 QGDRVFVPVSMD
+2201 PGSTVRIPVTV
-2213 NLSSGSFTIEYDADA
+2213 NGLAAAAFELSYDADMF
-2228 LTYITH
+2228 TYVGY
-2234 TNPVDDTFI
+2234 TNPVAEAFVT
-2243 VVNDWTP
+2243 VNDLVAGELT
-2250 GILQIAVVNPIANYE
+2250 IAMMNYEANYE
-2265 GECMTLEFAVAA
+2265 GEAIILEFAVAG
-2277 DAEGTYA
+2277 ECE
-2284 LDLTVN
+2284 
-2290 DGASIVDEITVAVAG
+2290 DGEYEIPVEVISAAA
-2305 EDIEAIDGAIEVV
+2305 IIDGATTNIDVSEVDATAGAINV
-2318 LGYTVTFNYMVDGEW
+2318 VNGYTVTFMYNGEIIAE
-2333 VSESQ
+2333 V
-2338 TVAVGEA
+2338 TVPVGEA
-2345 AIAPEALPQAHEIT
+2345 AEAPEMDRYIYDEETGYYHVFC
-2359 QLILLGW
+2359 GW
-2366 DVDFSAVYS
+2366 DKDFSSVYENMTVNAVYG
-2375 DLEVTAEYG
+2375 V
-2384 LLGDVYTD
+2384 LGDVNNDGTVNITD
-2392 EELNV
+2392 ATMLMRGVVGMETLSELQDIIADVNCDGSV
-2397 SDALLIMRSVAG
+2397 GISDATLIARF
-2409 MESLSEIQELLGD
+2409 
-2422 VDQDGDVTIVD
+2422 VTGLETFPVPMD
-2433 ALYLVRL
+2433 
-2440 IVGAESFNG
+2440 

>member
-40 GGERGSA
+40 GGERGNV
-47 SSTSNND
+47 SSTNKND

-108 KQNLLQAEIEN
+108 KQNLKQAEIEN
-119 ALGVKLD
+119 ALGVKLN

-151 DLGVNVY
+151 DLGINAY
-158 VSPEFEVPKMHTSVG
+158 VSPEFEVPNMHTSVG
-173 LIGADIAWDYG
+173 LIGADVAWDYG

-191 VAIIDTGIRLT
+191 IAIIDTGIRLT

-226 AGSNLNAGNNVSQLY
+226 AGSNLNAGSNVSQLY

-319 VGAANMSLGSSCG
+319 VDAANMSLGSSCG

-972 APEIVSVEVIEGGVR
+972 APEIVSVEVIEGGIR

-1239 PVTPTPVIPTPT
+1239 PVTPTPPVPSELDEALNVEGGELLFVNDAVNPWIVDDIDDRLSAVTNIQGQGDGSTTISTRVEMAAGEELTFDWKISSEISYDYLIFKVDGRQIERTSGFWNWSTVTWTAPDDGTYTFSWTYSKDSGTDTGSDCGWVDNVSVDYPTPPT
-1251 PDLPGEGFVE
+1251 PPPAGSFIE
-1261 TNEIIPGEQYIIAV
+1261 TNEIIPGEEYIIAV
-1275 DYNGQIMMMSNVLD
+1275 DYLGEIMMMSNVLD
-1289 TDTNIRL
+1289 SDNSIRL

-1304 GNAIVGGYS
+1304 GDAIVGGYS
-1313 DNHLWTFSSET
+1313 NNHLWTFSSET
-1324 AGTIQSVG
+1324 ASTIQSVG

-1345 AWLGLADSASY
+1345 AWLGLSDSAMY
-1356 NWTWDGNGNMV
+1356 NWSWDGNGNMI
-1367 TDAPSAGQW
+1367 TDAPGAGMW
-1376 NHLSYAETATDIDH
+1376 NHLSYAYTAEDIEH
-1390 PAFDLWV
+1390 PAFDLWI
-1397 YGEPDYLP
+1397 YGESTYLP
-1405 IKLYKAS
+1405 IKLYKAI
-1412 GDVPPVTPTPD
+1412 GEVPPTPPVTPTP
-1423 VTPTPPPVGENVF
+1423 
-1436 EESFENGLGNW
+1436 
-1447 TLIDADGD
+1447 
-1455 GYNWMDSQTNPWEG
+1455 
-1469 TGYDGMYAAYSSS
+1469 
-1482 YVNGSNPFEPG
+1482 
-1493 TVLFPDNW
+1493 
-1501 MISQE
+1501 
-1506 FTVPAENAVLS
+1506 TVP
-1517 WYHSA
+1517 
-1522 SDPNYNEEN
+1522 
-1531 YSVYVGNGTDPSGY
+1531 
-1545 TEVVYNGYPTNTEQG
+1545 PT
-1560 EYQNVTVD
+1560 
-1568 LSAYAGQTV
+1568 
-1577 QLAFRHHDVSDM
+1577 
-1589 YMLVIDYITVSGE
+1589 
-1602 GDVPPVT
+1602 PPVT
-1609 PTPEVTPTPPP
+1609 PTPTVPPTPTP
-1620 VGENAFEDSFEN
+1620 
-1632 GLVNWTLVDADNDGN
+1632 
-1647 NWMGTYNTGWSGEL
+1647 
-1661 PAQDGSEAAF
+1661 
-1671 SQSFI
+1671 I
-1676 NYVGPLTPDNWMIST
+1676 
-1691 EFTVPAEDAVLSW
+1691 VP
-1704 YHSASDVEWNEE
+1704 
-1716 NYSVYVGHGNDP
+1716 
-1728 SGYTEVVYNGY
+1728 
-1739 PTNTV
+1739 
-1744 QGEYQNVTVDLSAY
+1744 
-1758 AGQDIQIA
+1758 
-1766 FRHHNVSDMYILLLD
+1766 
-1781 NVVVSGA
+1781 
-1788 GDVPPVTPTP
+1788 
-1798 DVTPTPPPAGDLDE
+1798 GDLDE
-1812 ALNVEGGTLT
+1812 ALNIEGGTLT
-1822 FTNDEVY
+1822 FANDEVY

-1841 NAGVVSSSSTVTTT
+1841 NAGVESSTSTVTTT
-1855 VELAEGEALYFDWS
+1855 VELAEGEALFFDWS
-1869 VSSESGWDKLIFS
+1869 TSSEANYDKLIFS

-1951 SFEES
+1951 SFEGS
-1956 WITFNSADPSMAAP
+1956 WITFNSGDPSMATP

-1979 AAEYVDGTVYGYTN
+1979 AAEYVDGTVYGYT
-1993 DGRFF
+1993 DAGQFF
-1998 TTTLSNM
+1998 TTTLNNM

-2019 DMAYNYANDTMY
+2019 DMAYNYATGMMY
-2031 AIGTSDNQAGPRSL
+2031 AIGSSENQEGPRTL
-2045 HTVDLETGALT
+2045 YTVDLATGGITA
-2056 LVGSLEDTA
+2056 VGSLDDTA

-2182 GPTPPPADYTIEVG
+2182 GPTPPPADYTVEVG

-2201 QGDRVFVPVSMD
+2201 PGSTVRIPVTV
-2213 NLSSGSFTIEYDADA
+2213 NGLAAAAFELSYDADMF
-2228 LTYITH
+2228 TYVGY
-2234 TNPVDDTFI
+2234 TNPVAEAFVT
-2243 VVNDWTP
+2243 VNDLVAGELT
-2250 GILQIAVVNPIANYE
+2250 IAMMNYEANYE
-2265 GECMTLEFAVAA
+2265 GEAIILEFAVAG
-2277 DAEGTYA
+2277 DCEDGEYA
-2284 LDLTVN
+2284 IPVEVIS
-2290 DGASIVDEITVAVAG
+2290 AAAI
-2305 EDIEAIDGAIEVV
+2305 IDGATTGIDASEVDAIAGAINV
-2318 LGYTVTFNYMVDGEW
+2318 VNGYTVTFMYNGEIIAE
-2333 VSESQ
+2333 V
-2338 TVAVGEA
+2338 TVPVGGA
-2345 AIAPEALPQAHEIT
+2345 AEAPEMDRYIYDEESGYYHVFC
-2359 QLILLGW
+2359 GW
-2366 DVDFSAVYS
+2366 DKDFSSVY
-2375 DLEVTAEYG
+2375 ENMTVNAIYG
-2384 LLGDVYTD
+2384 ILGDVNNDGTVNITD
-2392 EELNV
+2392 ATML
-2397 SDALLIMRSVAG
+2397 MRGVVG
-2409 MESLSEIQELLGD
+2409 MEALSELQELLAD
-2422 VDQDGDVTIVD
+2422 VNCDGSVGISDATLIARFVTGLETFPVPMD
-2433 ALYLVRL
+2433 
-2440 IVGAESFNG
+2440 

>member
-972 APEIVSVEVIEGGVR
+972 APEIVSVEVIEGGIR

-1239 PVTPTPVIPTPT
+1239 PVTPTPTVPPTPT
-1251 PDLPGEGFVE
+1251 P
-1261 TNEIIPGEQYIIAV
+1261 
-1275 DYNGQIMMMSNVLD
+1275 
-1289 TDTNIRL
+1289 
-1296 VGDPAQMS
+1296 
-1304 GNAIVGGYS
+1304 IV
-1313 DNHLWTFSSET
+1313 
-1324 AGTIQSVG
+1324 
-1332 NGRYCEVVTHNGY
+1332 
-1345 AWLGLADSASY
+1345 
-1356 NWTWDGNGNMV
+1356 
-1367 TDAPSAGQW
+1367 P
-1376 NHLSYAETATDIDH
+1376 
-1390 PAFDLWV
+1390 
-1397 YGEPDYLP
+1397 
-1405 IKLYKAS
+1405 
-1412 GDVPPVTPTPD
+1412 
-1423 VTPTPPPVGENVF
+1423 
-1436 EESFENGLGNW
+1436 
-1447 TLIDADGD
+1447 
-1455 GYNWMDSQTNPWEG
+1455 
-1469 TGYDGMYAAYSSS
+1469 
-1482 YVNGSNPFEPG
+1482 
-1493 TVLFPDNW
+1493 
-1501 MISQE
+1501 
-1506 FTVPAENAVLS
+1506 
-1517 WYHSA
+1517 
-1522 SDPNYNEEN
+1522 
-1531 YSVYVGNGTDPSGY
+1531 
-1545 TEVVYNGYPTNTEQG
+1545 
-1560 EYQNVTVD
+1560 
-1568 LSAYAGQTV
+1568 
-1577 QLAFRHHDVSDM
+1577 
-1589 YMLVIDYITVSGE
+1589 
-1602 GDVPPVT
+1602 
-1609 PTPEVTPTPPP
+1609 
-1620 VGENAFEDSFEN
+1620 
-1632 GLVNWTLVDADNDGN
+1632 
-1647 NWMGTYNTGWSGEL
+1647 
-1661 PAQDGSEAAF
+1661 
-1671 SQSFI
+1671 
-1676 NYVGPLTPDNWMIST
+1676 
-1691 EFTVPAEDAVLSW
+1691 
-1704 YHSASDVEWNEE
+1704 
-1716 NYSVYVGHGNDP
+1716 
-1728 SGYTEVVYNGY
+1728 
-1739 PTNTV
+1739 
-1744 QGEYQNVTVDLSAY
+1744 
-1758 AGQDIQIA
+1758 
-1766 FRHHNVSDMYILLLD
+1766 
-1781 NVVVSGA
+1781 
-1788 GDVPPVTPTP
+1788 
-1798 DVTPTPPPAGDLDE
+1798 GDLDE
-1812 ALNVEGGTLT
+1812 ALNIEGGTLT
-1822 FTNDEVY
+1822 FANDEVY

-1841 NAGVVSSSSTVTTT
+1841 NAGVESSTSTVTTT
-1855 VELAEGEALYFDWS
+1855 VELAEGEALFFDWS
-1869 VSSESGWDKLIFS
+1869 TSSEANYDKLIFS

-1951 SFEES
+1951 SFEGS
-1956 WITFNSADPSMAAP
+1956 WITFNSGDPSMATP

-1979 AAEYVDGTVYGYTN
+1979 AAEYVDGTVYGYT
-1993 DGRFF
+1993 DAGQFF
-1998 TTTLSNM
+1998 TTTLNNM

-2019 DMAYNYANDTMY
+2019 DMAYNYATGMMY
-2031 AIGTSDNQAGPRSL
+2031 AIGSSENQEGPRTL
-2045 HTVDLETGALT
+2045 YTVDLATGGITA
-2056 LVGSLEDTA
+2056 VGSLDDTA

-2182 GPTPPPADYTIEVG
+2182 GPTPPPADYTVEVG

-2201 QGDRVFVPVSMD
+2201 PGSTVRIPVTV
-2213 NLSSGSFTIEYDADA
+2213 NGLAAAAFELSYDADMF
-2228 LTYITH
+2228 TYVGY
-2234 TNPVDDTFI
+2234 TNPVAEAFVT
-2243 VVNDWTP
+2243 VNDLVAGELT
-2250 GILQIAVVNPIANYE
+2250 IAMMNYEANYE
-2265 GECMTLEFAVAA
+2265 GEAIILEFAVAG
-2277 DAEGTYA
+2277 ECE
-2284 LDLTVN
+2284 
-2290 DGASIVDEITVAVAG
+2290 DGEYEIPVEVISAAA
-2305 EDIEAIDGAIEVV
+2305 IIDGATTNIDVSEVDATAGAINV
-2318 LGYTVTFNYMVDGEW
+2318 VNGYTVTFMYNGEIIAE
-2333 VSESQ
+2333 V
-2338 TVAVGEA
+2338 TVPVGEA
-2345 AIAPEALPQAHEIT
+2345 AEAPEMDRYIYDEETGYYHVFC
-2359 QLILLGW
+2359 GW
-2366 DVDFSAVYS
+2366 DKDFSSVYENMTVNAVYG
-2375 DLEVTAEYG
+2375 V
-2384 LLGDVYTD
+2384 LGDVNNDGTVNITD
-2392 EELNV
+2392 ATMLMRGVVGMETLSELQDIIADVNCDGSV
-2397 SDALLIMRSVAG
+2397 GISDATLIARF
-2409 MESLSEIQELLGD
+2409 
-2422 VDQDGDVTIVD
+2422 VTGLETFPVPMD
-2433 ALYLVRL
+2433 
-2440 IVGAESFNG
+2440 

>member
-40 GGERGSA
+40 GGERGNV
-47 SSTSNND
+47 SSTNKND

-108 KQNLLQAEIEN
+108 KQNLKQAEIEN
-119 ALGVKLD
+119 ALGVKLN

-151 DLGVNVY
+151 DLGINAY
-158 VSPEFEVPKMHTSVG
+158 VSPEFEVPNMHTSVG
-173 LIGADIAWDYG
+173 LIGADVAWDYG

-191 VAIIDTGIRLT
+191 IAIIDTGIRLT

-226 AGSNLNAGNNVSQLY
+226 AGSNLNAGSNVSQLY

-319 VGAANMSLGSSCG
+319 VDAANMSLGSSCG

-972 APEIVSVEVIEGGVR
+972 APEIVSVEVIEGGIR

-1239 PVTPTPVIPTPT
+1239 PVTPTPPVPSELDEALNVEGGELLFVNDAVNPWIVDDIDDRLSAVTNIQGQGDGSTTISTRVEMAAGEELTFDWKISSEISYDYLIFKVDGRQIERTSGFWNWSTVTWTAPDDGTYTFSWTYSKDSGTDTGSDCGWVDNVSVDYPTPPT
-1251 PDLPGEGFVE
+1251 PPPAGSFIE
-1261 TNEIIPGEQYIIAV
+1261 TNEIIPGEEYIIAV
-1275 DYNGQIMMMSNVLD
+1275 DYLGEIMMMSNVLD
-1289 TDTNIRL
+1289 SDNSIRL

-1304 GNAIVGGYS
+1304 GDAIVGGYS
-1313 DNHLWTFSSET
+1313 NNHLWTFSSET
-1324 AGTIQSVG
+1324 ASTIQSVG

-1367 TDAPSAGQW
+1367 TDAPNAGQW
-1376 NHLSYAETATDIDH
+1376 NHLSYAETASDIDH
-1390 PAFDLWV
+1390 PAFDLWI
-1397 YGEPDYLP
+1397 YGQPNYLE

-1412 GDVPPVTPTPD
+1412 GDVPPVTPTP
-1423 VTPTPPPVGENVF
+1423 
-1436 EESFENGLGNW
+1436 
-1447 TLIDADGD
+1447 
-1455 GYNWMDSQTNPWEG
+1455 
-1469 TGYDGMYAAYSSS
+1469 
-1482 YVNGSNPFEPG
+1482 
-1493 TVLFPDNW
+1493 
-1501 MISQE
+1501 
-1506 FTVPAENAVLS
+1506 
-1517 WYHSA
+1517 
-1522 SDPNYNEEN
+1522 
-1531 YSVYVGNGTDPSGY
+1531 
-1545 TEVVYNGYPTNTEQG
+1545 
-1560 EYQNVTVD
+1560 
-1568 LSAYAGQTV
+1568 
-1577 QLAFRHHDVSDM
+1577 
-1589 YMLVIDYITVSGE
+1589 
-1602 GDVPPVT
+1602 
-1609 PTPEVTPTPPP
+1609 
-1620 VGENAFEDSFEN
+1620 
-1632 GLVNWTLVDADNDGN
+1632 
-1647 NWMGTYNTGWSGEL
+1647 
-1661 PAQDGSEAAF
+1661 
-1671 SQSFI
+1671 
-1676 NYVGPLTPDNWMIST
+1676 
-1691 EFTVPAEDAVLSW
+1691 
-1704 YHSASDVEWNEE
+1704 
-1716 NYSVYVGHGNDP
+1716 
-1728 SGYTEVVYNGY
+1728 
-1739 PTNTV
+1739 
-1744 QGEYQNVTVDLSAY
+1744 
-1758 AGQDIQIA
+1758 
-1766 FRHHNVSDMYILLLD
+1766 
-1781 NVVVSGA
+1781 
-1788 GDVPPVTPTP
+1788 TP
-1798 DVTPTPPPAGDLDE
+1798 DVPGDLDE

-1822 FTNDEVY
+1822 FANDATY
-1829 PWEVRDNYAASG
+1829 PWEVRDNYAVSG
-1841 NAGVVSSSSTVTTT
+1841 NAGVQSSTSTVTTT
-1855 VELAEGEALYFDWS
+1855 VELAEGEALFFDWS
-1869 VSSESGWDKLIFS
+1869 TSSEANYDKLIFS
-1882 VDGTAVRNISGEV
+1882 ANGTAVRNISGIV
-1895 DWTQFYYVAPA
+1895 DWTQFYYAAPA

-1915 YTKDGSV
+1915 YTKDSSV
-1922 DRNNDEGYL
+1922 NGNNDEAYL
-1931 DNVYVGEAPEVPE
+1931 DDVYVGEAPEVPE

-2019 DMAYNYANDTMY
+2019 DMAYNYATGTMY

-2118 VQTMAYD
+2118 VQTMTYD

-2182 GPTPPPADYTIEVG
+2182 GPTPPPADYTVEVG

-2201 QGDRVFVPVSMD
+2201 PGSTVRIPVTV
-2213 NLSSGSFTIEYDADA
+2213 NGLAAAAFELSYDADMF
-2228 LTYITH
+2228 TYVGY
-2234 TNPVDDTFI
+2234 TNPVAEAFVT
-2243 VVNDWTP
+2243 VNDLVAGELT
-2250 GILQIAVVNPIANYE
+2250 IAMMNYEANYE
-2265 GECMTLEFAVAA
+2265 GEAIILEFAVAG
-2277 DAEGTYA
+2277 DCEDGEYA
-2284 LDLTVN
+2284 IPVEVIS
-2290 DGASIVDEITVAVAG
+2290 AAAI
-2305 EDIEAIDGAIEVV
+2305 IDGATTGIDASEVDAIAGAINV
-2318 LGYTVTFNYMVDGEW
+2318 VNGYTVTFMYNGEIIAE
-2333 VSESQ
+2333 V
-2338 TVAVGEA
+2338 TVPVGGA
-2345 AIAPEALPQAHEIT
+2345 AEAPEMDRYIYDEESGYYHVFC
-2359 QLILLGW
+2359 GW
-2366 DVDFSAVYS
+2366 DKDFSSVY
-2375 DLEVTAEYG
+2375 ENMTVNAIYG
-2384 LLGDVYTD
+2384 ILGDVNNDGTVNITD
-2392 EELNV
+2392 ATML
-2397 SDALLIMRSVAG
+2397 MRGVVG
-2409 MESLSEIQELLGD
+2409 MEALSELQELLAD
-2422 VDQDGDVTIVD
+2422 VNCDGSVGISDATLIARFVTGLETFPVPMD
-2433 ALYLVRL
+2433 
-2440 IVGAESFNG
+2440 

>member
-40 GGERGSA
+40 GGERGNV
-47 SSTSNND
+47 SSTNKND

-972 APEIVSVEVIEGGVR
+972 APEIVSVEVIEGGIR

-1239 PVTPTPVIPTPT
+1239 PVTPTPPVPSELDEALNVEGGELLFVNDAVNPWIVDDIDDRLSAVTNIQGQGDGSTTISTRVEMAAGEELTFDWKISSEISYDYLIFKVDGRQIERTSGFWNWSTVTWTAPDDGTYTFSWTYSKDSGTDTGSDCGWVDNVSVDYPTPPT
-1251 PDLPGEGFVE
+1251 PPPAGSFIE
-1261 TNEIIPGEQYIIAV
+1261 TNEIIPGEEYIIAV
-1275 DYNGQIMMMSNVLD
+1275 DYLGEIMMMSNVLD
-1289 TDTNIRL
+1289 SDNSIRL

-1304 GNAIVGGYS
+1304 GDAIVGGYS
-1313 DNHLWTFSSET
+1313 NNHLWTFSSET
-1324 AGTIQSVG
+1324 ASTIQSVG

-1345 AWLGLADSASY
+1345 AWLGLADSAMY
-1356 NWTWDGNGNMV
+1356 NWSWDGNGNMI
-1367 TDAPSAGQW
+1367 TDAPGAGMW
-1376 NHLSYAETATDIDH
+1376 NHLSYAYTAEDIEH
-1390 PAFDLWV
+1390 PAFDLWI
-1397 YGEPDYLP
+1397 YGESTYLP
-1405 IKLYKAS
+1405 IKLYKAI
-1412 GDVPPVTPTPD
+1412 GEVPPTPPVTPTP
-1423 VTPTPPPVGENVF
+1423 
-1436 EESFENGLGNW
+1436 
-1447 TLIDADGD
+1447 
-1455 GYNWMDSQTNPWEG
+1455 
-1469 TGYDGMYAAYSSS
+1469 
-1482 YVNGSNPFEPG
+1482 
-1493 TVLFPDNW
+1493 
-1501 MISQE
+1501 
-1506 FTVPAENAVLS
+1506 TVP
-1517 WYHSA
+1517 
-1522 SDPNYNEEN
+1522 
-1531 YSVYVGNGTDPSGY
+1531 
-1545 TEVVYNGYPTNTEQG
+1545 PT
-1560 EYQNVTVD
+1560 
-1568 LSAYAGQTV
+1568 
-1577 QLAFRHHDVSDM
+1577 
-1589 YMLVIDYITVSGE
+1589 
-1602 GDVPPVT
+1602 PPVT
-1609 PTPEVTPTPPP
+1609 PTPTVPPTPTP
-1620 VGENAFEDSFEN
+1620 
-1632 GLVNWTLVDADNDGN
+1632 
-1647 NWMGTYNTGWSGEL
+1647 
-1661 PAQDGSEAAF
+1661 
-1671 SQSFI
+1671 I
-1676 NYVGPLTPDNWMIST
+1676 
-1691 EFTVPAEDAVLSW
+1691 VP
-1704 YHSASDVEWNEE
+1704 
-1716 NYSVYVGHGNDP
+1716 
-1728 SGYTEVVYNGY
+1728 
-1739 PTNTV
+1739 
-1744 QGEYQNVTVDLSAY
+1744 
-1758 AGQDIQIA
+1758 
-1766 FRHHNVSDMYILLLD
+1766 
-1781 NVVVSGA
+1781 
-1788 GDVPPVTPTP
+1788 
-1798 DVTPTPPPAGDLDE
+1798 GDLDE
-1812 ALNVEGGTLT
+1812 ALNIEGGTLT
-1822 FTNDEVY
+1822 FANDEVY

-1841 NAGVVSSSSTVTTT
+1841 NAGVESSTSTVTTT
-1855 VELAEGEALYFDWS
+1855 VELAEGEALFFDWS
-1869 VSSESGWDKLIFS
+1869 TSSEANYDKLIFS

-1951 SFEES
+1951 SFEGS
-1956 WITFNSADPSMAAP
+1956 WITFNSGDPSMATP

-1979 AAEYVDGTVYGYTN
+1979 AAEYVDGTVYGYT
-1993 DGRFF
+1993 DAGQFF
-1998 TTTLSNM
+1998 TTTLNNM

-2019 DMAYNYANDTMY
+2019 DMAYNYATGMMY
-2031 AIGTSDNQAGPRSL
+2031 AIGSSENQEGPRTL
-2045 HTVDLETGALT
+2045 YTVDLATGGITA
-2056 LVGSLEDTA
+2056 VGSLDDTA

-2182 GPTPPPADYTIEVG
+2182 GPTPPPPGDYTIEAG

-2201 QGDRVFVPVSMD
+2201 PGSTVRVPVTV
-2213 NLSSGSFTIEYDADA
+2213 NGLAAAAFELSYDADMF
-2228 LTYITH
+2228 TYVGY
-2234 TNPVDDTFI
+2234 TNPVSDALVT
-2243 VVNDWTP
+2243 VNDLVAGELT
-2250 GILQIAVVNPIANYE
+2250 IAMMNYEANYE
-2265 GECMTLEFAVAA
+2265 GEAIILEFAVAG
-2277 DAEGTYA
+2277 DCEDGEYA
-2284 LDLTVN
+2284 IPVEVIS
-2290 DGASIVDEITVAVAG
+2290 AAAI
-2305 EDIEAIDGAIEVV
+2305 IDGATTGIDASEVDAIAGAINV
-2318 LGYTVTFNYMVDGEW
+2318 VNGYTVTFMYNGEIIAE
-2333 VSESQ
+2333 V
-2338 TVAVGEA
+2338 TVPVGGA
-2345 AIAPEALPQAHEIT
+2345 AEAPEMDRYIYDEESGYYHVFC
-2359 QLILLGW
+2359 GW
-2366 DVDFSAVYS
+2366 DKDFSSVY
-2375 DLEVTAEYG
+2375 ENMTVNAIYG
-2384 LLGDVYTD
+2384 ILGDVNNDGTVNITD
-2392 EELNV
+2392 ATMLMRGVVGMEALSELQEILADVNCDGSV
-2397 SDALLIMRSVAG
+2397 GISDATLIARF
-2409 MESLSEIQELLGD
+2409 
-2422 VDQDGDVTIVD
+2422 VTGLETFPVPMD
-2433 ALYLVRL
+2433 
-2440 IVGAESFNG
+2440 

>member
-1 MKRILSV
+1 MKKTWKKLLGILLAVVLVLPSLTSIASAIEPAPKLTAEEAVNAAWALWDEINALEESLEAQKLPEKDLVSRLYDFVASQDEVEKIVREEDDQFGFYTTGNVYNIYDRKEEGFKGGNVDGMIEALGDQIETMDITPVGSLKIGVYSPYYGYDGNMTRNYYEAAVGIQEALGDESV
-8 ALALLLVLGL
+8 VFDYYGDGSRYGEFASVENFKKWSEYGIVLVDSHGSMSGGTSWICSPLMSDYDPIDVTEGRLAL
-18 LPVANAAEL
+18 
-27 SEFGKIKEQEYVS
+27 S
-40 GGERGSA
+40 GGGVWITGTFFEKYCELPNTFIYLGICEGMKSRGLC
-47 SSTSNND
+47 D
-54 MKNGKLFDA
+54 PLVA
-63 APDVDVEE
+63 AGAGFVA
-71 PKDTDIVS
+71 
-79 IIVELDGEP
+79 GY
-88 AMAVSESV
+88 SESV
-96 KSASAAEAKLLE
+96 TFYYDGLMMPTICEYLVTESPSDPSRFYTAEEACLKAQEIHGAVDTYGDAVLLWAGNNDLVVQQTPVAATGVALDPASVDLYNNNTYKFNVVTTPADA
-108 KQNLLQAEIEN
+108 N
-119 ALGVKLD
+119 
-126 VKHNYTLLYNGFSF
+126 NYTLNWESSN
-140 EGEYSLVKKIR
+140 E
-151 DLGVNVY
+151 NVAT
-158 VSPEFEVPKMHTSVG
+158 VAQDGTVTVV
-173 LIGADIAWDYG
+173 
-184 YTGEGQT
+184 GEGTATIT
-191 VAIIDTGIRLT
+191 VTLNDQLEGGVYTATATVNGLGNMAVTGISVDPTVIDTYVGAAPVEIT
-202 HEAFS
+202 A
-207 VVPENIAWT
+207 VVEPANASNKNIIWT
-216 QETLQALVSA
+216 
-226 AGSNLNAGNNVSQLY
+226 
-241 KSGKIPFAYNYYSN
+241 
-255 NYNPGHGSSDHGSHV
+255 SSDENV
-270 AGIAAGNN
+270 ATVDN
-278 GSDFKGVAPDAQLV
+278 GV
-292 VMQVFTP
+292 VT
-299 MGGAY
+299 
-304 WSEILAALEDCAYLG
+304 G
-319 VGAANMSLGSSCG
+319 VGAGTATITATTEDGG
-332 FTDYNGDST
+332 FTATATVNVVTID
-341 YERVLGLVA
+341 
-350 DAGVNLSVAAGNDGA
+350 DALNAEGNNLSYQNDPTNPWIMDDSDGRVSAVSNIQGQSNGASTISTTVEMTAGQPMTFDWKVNSENNYDWLTFKVNGAQVNRISGTRSWA
-365 TYEGNHWEGRQLA
+365 TYTWTA
-378 SNPDYGVVGSPATFP
+378 
-393 ESLCVAASNNLG
+393 
-405 GSEGV
+405 
-410 VEAYGES
+410 
-417 FAYNDRSGD
+417 
-426 PAVAFSTLNGEQE
+426 
-439 YVVVPGLGNPSDFT
+439 PSDGSYT
-453 GIDVTGKIA
+453 
-462 LIVRGEINFS
+462 FS
-472 DKVANAYQAGAIGV
+472 WTYSKDGSVNSGSDCGWV
-486 IIYNNEA
+486 DNVNVNNE
-493 GVINMAVDNYFVP
+493 
-506 AVSITQV
+506 
-513 AGQHL
+513 
-518 VNNATNGIGTLTVSG
+518 
-533 MDATGTPTAFSSRGT
+533 
-548 TADLKIKPE
+548 
-557 IMAPGANINSVDGFT
+557 
-572 SNSSYKL
+572 
-579 SDGTSMAAPHVA
+579 
-591 GGMAIVQE
+591 
-599 YVDEMFPNA
+599 
-608 DESRKMELVDAILMS
+608 
-623 TAIPR
+623 
-628 VDGNG
+628 
-633 NPFVV
+633 
-638 REQGAG
+638 
-644 MMNLGNALTT
+644 
-654 TAYLSVSDNVR
+654 
-665 PKLEVGSSE
+665 
-674 NGVFELNFTVNN
+674 
-686 FGDTALT
+686 
-693 YTINPIVITETPK
+693 PIV
-706 VLGEYGGETVYY
+706 
-718 IDGTPYALND
+718 
-728 VVELDMP
+728 
-735 ESVTVPAGGTADVSV
+735 
-750 TVTLTDAAKTFF
+750 
-762 ADHFD
+762 
-767 AGMFVEGFV
+767 
-776 ELEGVADGEGAIPST
+776 
-791 LNIPFLGFYG
+791 
-801 DWNHPAMIEEGAYYY
+801 
-816 QDEPTYSQVRENLI
+816 
-830 GYKAGSQIQGLGI
+830 
-843 NPYVDMTEAQFLADR
+843 
-858 GAVSPNGDGWFESI
+858 
-872 NVAYINLMRNASY
+872 
-885 AEYAVEINGSS
+885 
-896 TVLSRGTY
+896 
-904 VKKGHMPDG
+904 
-913 DPYQQMGYNYM
+913 
-924 SFPTW
+924 
-929 NASALTEGQ
+929 
-938 SAVIKI
+938 
-944 RADLANEGYTTEA
+944 
-957 NANGVWEV
+957 
-965 PVTKDLT
+965 
-972 APEIVSVEVIEGGVR
+972 
-987 ITFTDAHYVAYAK
+987 
-1000 VYGNNDVY
+1000 
-1008 YDNGIFENE
+1008 
-1017 RGANTTID
+1017 
-1025 VMTTEPQVVL
+1025 
-1035 FLGDYAANE
+1035 
-1044 SEYTI
+1044 
-1049 NTATGEYEGGGQID
+1049 
-1063 PPGPVETI
+1063 
-1071 LYEWGFED
+1071 
-1079 ISEVAE
+1079 
-1085 WLTADA
+1085 
-1091 DGDGQEWTLFR
+1091 
-1102 DASGEIPYE
+1102 
-1111 GTGFLGSYSYLNNV
+1111 
-1125 GPLTPDNW
+1125 
-1133 TITQNLTLPD
+1133 
-1143 DADEISLKYFI
+1143 
-1154 RGVDDTYFAENYSVY
+1154 
-1169 VGPANPSNTGQFTRL
+1169 
-1184 FGETIA
+1184 
-1190 TAGWNEK
+1190 
-1197 VVDLSAYAGQT
+1197 
-1208 ITIAFR
+1208 
-1214 HHGCTDQYTLAL
+1214 
-1226 DNMSIVS
+1226 
-1233 TTGDEP
+1233 
-1239 PVTPTPVIPTPT
+1239 PTPT

-1531 YSVYVGNGTDPSGY
+1531 YSVYVGNGTDPTGY

-1609 PTPEVTPTPPP
+1609 PTPVIPTPTPDLPGEGFVETNEIIPGEQYIIAVDYNGQIMMMSNVLDTDTNIRLVGDPAQMSGNAIVGGYSDNHLWTFSSETAGTIQSVGNGRYCEVVTHNGYAWLGLADSASYNWTWDGNGNMVTDAPSAGQWNHLSYAETATDIDHPAFDLWVYGEPDYLPIKLYKASGDVPPVTPTPDVTPTPPP

-1647 NWMGTYNTGWSGEL
+1647 NWMGTYNTGWSGVI

-1671 SQSFI
+1671 SQSYI

-1944 ADMYAFN
+1944 ADLYAFN

-1993 DGRFF
+1993 EGQFF
-1998 TTTLSNM
+1998 TTTLNNM

-2019 DMAYNYANDTMY
+2019 DMAYNYATGMMY
-2031 AIGTSDNQAGPRSL
+2031 AIGSSENQEGPRTL
-2045 HTVDLETGALT
+2045 YTVDLATGGITA
-2056 LVGSLEDTA
+2056 VGSLDDTA

-2118 VQTMAYD
+2118 VQTMTYD

-2318 LGYTVTFNYMVDGEW
+2318 LEYTVTFNYMVDGEW

-2338 TVAVGEA
+2338 TVTVGEA
-2345 AIAPEALPQAHEIT
+2345 AVAPEALPQAHEIT
-2359 QLILLGW
+2359 QLIFLGW

-2409 MESLSEIQELLGD
+2409 LESLSEIQELLGD
-2422 VDQDGDVTIVD
+2422 VDQDGNVTIVD
-2433 ALYLVRL
+2433 ALYLMRL

>member
-319 VGAANMSLGSSCG
+319 VDAANMSLGSSCG

-365 TYEGNHWEGRQLA
+365 TYDGNHWEGRQLA

-462 LIVRGEINFS
+462 LIARGEINFS

-486 IIYNNEA
+486 IIYNNEP

-518 VNNATNGIGTLTVSG
+518 VNNATDGIGTLTVSG

-623 TAIPR
+623 TATPR
-628 VDGNG
+628 VDGDG

-801 DWNHPAMIEEGAYYY
+801 DWNHPAMIEENAYYY

-858 GAVSPNGDGWFESI
+858 GAVSPNGDGWFESV
-872 NVAYINLMRNASY
+872 NVAYVNMMRNASY

-929 NASALTEGQ
+929 NASALTDGQ

-944 RADLANEGYTTEA
+944 RADLANPGYTTEA

-1049 NTATGEYEGGGQID
+1049 NTATGDYEGGGHID

-1091 DGDGQEWTLFR
+1091 DGDGQEWSLFR

-1133 TITQNLTLPD
+1133 AITQNLTLPD

-1169 VGPANPSNTGQFTRL
+1169 VGPANPTNTGQFTRI

-1190 TAGWNEK
+1190 SAGWNEK

-1239 PVTPTPVIPTPT
+1239 PVTPTPT
-1251 PDLPGEGFVE
+1251 PDVPGDGFVE
-1261 TNEIIPGEQYIIAV
+1261 TNEIIPGEEYIIAV

-1367 TDAPSAGQW
+1367 TDAPHAGRW
-1376 NHLSYAETATDIDH
+1376 NHLSYAETASDIDH

-1397 YGEPDYLP
+1397 YGNATYLP

-1412 GDVPPVTPTPD
+1412 
-1423 VTPTPPPVGENVF
+1423 
-1436 EESFENGLGNW
+1436 
-1447 TLIDADGD
+1447 
-1455 GYNWMDSQTNPWEG
+1455 
-1469 TGYDGMYAAYSSS
+1469 
-1482 YVNGSNPFEPG
+1482 
-1493 TVLFPDNW
+1493 
-1501 MISQE
+1501 
-1506 FTVPAENAVLS
+1506 
-1517 WYHSA
+1517 
-1522 SDPNYNEEN
+1522 
-1531 YSVYVGNGTDPSGY
+1531 
-1545 TEVVYNGYPTNTEQG
+1545 
-1560 EYQNVTVD
+1560 
-1568 LSAYAGQTV
+1568 
-1577 QLAFRHHDVSDM
+1577 
-1589 YMLVIDYITVSGE
+1589 

-1855 VELAEGEALYFDWS
+1855 VELAEGEALFFDWS
-1869 VSSESGWDKLIFS
+1869 TSSEANYDKLIFS

-1951 SFEES
+1951 SFEGS
-1956 WITFNSADPSMAAP
+1956 WITFNSGDPSMATP

-1979 AAEYVDGTVYGYTN
+1979 AAEYVDGTVYGYT
-1993 DGRFF
+1993 DAGQFF
-1998 TTTLSNM
+1998 TTTLNNM

-2019 DMAYNYANDTMY
+2019 DMAYNYATGMMY
-2031 AIGTSDNQAGPRSL
+2031 AIGSSENQEGPRTL
-2045 HTVDLETGALT
+2045 YTVDLATGGITA
-2056 LVGSLEDTA
+2056 VGSLDDTA

-2118 VQTMAYD
+2118 VQTMTYD

-2182 GPTPPPADYTIEVG
+2182 GPTPPPADYTVEVG

-2201 QGDRVFVPVSMD
+2201 PGSTVRIPVTV
-2213 NLSSGSFTIEYDADA
+2213 NGLAAAAFELSYDADMF
-2228 LTYITH
+2228 TYVGY
-2234 TNPVDDTFI
+2234 TNPVAEAFVT
-2243 VVNDWTP
+2243 VNDLVAGELT
-2250 GILQIAVVNPIANYE
+2250 IAMMNYEANYE
-2265 GECMTLEFAVAA
+2265 GEAIILEFAVAG
-2277 DAEGTYA
+2277 ECE
-2284 LDLTVN
+2284 
-2290 DGASIVDEITVAVAG
+2290 DGEYEIPVEVISAAA
-2305 EDIEAIDGAIEVV
+2305 IIDGATTNIDVSEVDATAGAINV
-2318 LGYTVTFNYMVDGEW
+2318 VNGYTVTFMYNGEIIAE
-2333 VSESQ
+2333 V
-2338 TVAVGEA
+2338 TVPVGEA
-2345 AIAPEALPQAHEIT
+2345 AEAPEMDRYIYDEETGYYHVFC
-2359 QLILLGW
+2359 GW
-2366 DVDFSAVYS
+2366 DKDFSSVYENMTVNAVYG
-2375 DLEVTAEYG
+2375 V
-2384 LLGDVYTD
+2384 LGDVNNDGTVNITD
-2392 EELNV
+2392 ATMLMRGVVGMETLSELQDIIADVNCDGSV
-2397 SDALLIMRSVAG
+2397 GISDATLIARF
-2409 MESLSEIQELLGD
+2409 
-2422 VDQDGDVTIVD
+2422 VTGLETFPVPMD
-2433 ALYLVRL
+2433 
-2440 IVGAESFNG
+2440 

>member
-40 GGERGSA
+40 GGERGNV
-47 SSTSNND
+47 SSTNKND

-108 KQNLLQAEIEN
+108 KQNLKQAEIEN
-119 ALGVKLD
+119 ALGVKLN

-151 DLGVNVY
+151 DLGINAY
-158 VSPEFEVPKMHTSVG
+158 VSPEFEVPNMHTSVG
-173 LIGADIAWDYG
+173 LIGADVAWDYG

-191 VAIIDTGIRLT
+191 IAIIDTGIRLT

-226 AGSNLNAGNNVSQLY
+226 AGSNLNAGSNVSQLY

-319 VGAANMSLGSSCG
+319 VDAANMSLGSSCG

-972 APEIVSVEVIEGGVR
+972 APEIVSVEVIEGGIR

-1239 PVTPTPVIPTPT
+1239 PVTPTPPVPSELDEALNVEGGELLFVNDAVNPWIVDDIDDRLSAVTNIQGQGDGSTTISTRVEMAAGEELTFDWKISSQISYDYLIFKVDGRQIERTSGFWNWSTVTWTAPDDGTYTFSWTYSKDSGTDTGSDCGWVDNVSVDYPTPPT
-1251 PDLPGEGFVE
+1251 PPPAGSFIE
-1261 TNEIIPGEQYIIAV
+1261 TNEIIPGEEYIIAV
-1275 DYNGQIMMMSNVLD
+1275 DYLGEIMMMSNVLD
-1289 TDTNIRL
+1289 SDNSIRL

-1304 GNAIVGGYS
+1304 GDAIVGGYS
-1313 DNHLWTFSSET
+1313 NNHLWTFSSET
-1324 AGTIQSVG
+1324 ASTIQSVG

-1345 AWLGLADSASY
+1345 AWLGLSDSAMY
-1356 NWTWDGNGNMV
+1356 NWSWDGNGNMI
-1367 TDAPSAGQW
+1367 TDAPGAGMW
-1376 NHLSYAETATDIDH
+1376 NHLSYAYTAEDIEH
-1390 PAFDLWV
+1390 PAFDLWI
-1397 YGEPDYLP
+1397 YGESTYLP
-1405 IKLYKAS
+1405 IKLYKAI
-1412 GDVPPVTPTPD
+1412 GEVPPTPPVTPTP
-1423 VTPTPPPVGENVF
+1423 
-1436 EESFENGLGNW
+1436 
-1447 TLIDADGD
+1447 
-1455 GYNWMDSQTNPWEG
+1455 
-1469 TGYDGMYAAYSSS
+1469 
-1482 YVNGSNPFEPG
+1482 
-1493 TVLFPDNW
+1493 
-1501 MISQE
+1501 
-1506 FTVPAENAVLS
+1506 TVP
-1517 WYHSA
+1517 
-1522 SDPNYNEEN
+1522 
-1531 YSVYVGNGTDPSGY
+1531 
-1545 TEVVYNGYPTNTEQG
+1545 PT
-1560 EYQNVTVD
+1560 
-1568 LSAYAGQTV
+1568 
-1577 QLAFRHHDVSDM
+1577 
-1589 YMLVIDYITVSGE
+1589 
-1602 GDVPPVT
+1602 PPVT
-1609 PTPEVTPTPPP
+1609 PTPTVPPTPTP
-1620 VGENAFEDSFEN
+1620 
-1632 GLVNWTLVDADNDGN
+1632 
-1647 NWMGTYNTGWSGEL
+1647 
-1661 PAQDGSEAAF
+1661 
-1671 SQSFI
+1671 I
-1676 NYVGPLTPDNWMIST
+1676 
-1691 EFTVPAEDAVLSW
+1691 VP
-1704 YHSASDVEWNEE
+1704 
-1716 NYSVYVGHGNDP
+1716 
-1728 SGYTEVVYNGY
+1728 
-1739 PTNTV
+1739 
-1744 QGEYQNVTVDLSAY
+1744 
-1758 AGQDIQIA
+1758 
-1766 FRHHNVSDMYILLLD
+1766 
-1781 NVVVSGA
+1781 
-1788 GDVPPVTPTP
+1788 
-1798 DVTPTPPPAGDLDE
+1798 GDLDE
-1812 ALNVEGGTLT
+1812 ALNIEGGTLT
-1822 FTNDEVY
+1822 FANDEVY

-1841 NAGVVSSSSTVTTT
+1841 NAGVESSTSTVTTT
-1855 VELAEGEALYFDWS
+1855 VELAEGEALFFDWS
-1869 VSSESGWDKLIFS
+1869 TSSEANYDKLIFS

-1951 SFEES
+1951 SFEGS
-1956 WITFNSADPSMAAP
+1956 WITFNSGDPSMATP

-1979 AAEYVDGTVYGYTN
+1979 AAEYVDGTVYGYT
-1993 DGRFF
+1993 DAGQFF
-1998 TTTLSNM
+1998 TTTLNNM

-2019 DMAYNYANDTMY
+2019 DMAYNYATGMMY
-2031 AIGTSDNQAGPRSL
+2031 AIGSSENQEGPRTL
-2045 HTVDLETGALT
+2045 YTVDLATGGITA
-2056 LVGSLEDTA
+2056 VGSLDDTA

-2118 VQTMAYD
+2118 VQTMTYD

-2182 GPTPPPADYTIEVG
+2182 GPTPPPADYTVEVG

-2201 QGDRVFVPVSMD
+2201 PGSTVRIPVTV
-2213 NLSSGSFTIEYDADA
+2213 NGLAAAAFELSYDADMF
-2228 LTYITH
+2228 TYVGY
-2234 TNPVDDTFI
+2234 TNPVAEAFVT
-2243 VVNDWTP
+2243 VNDLVAGELT
-2250 GILQIAVVNPIANYE
+2250 IAMMNYEANYE
-2265 GECMTLEFAVAA
+2265 GEAIILEFAVAG
-2277 DAEGTYA
+2277 DCEDGEYA
-2284 LDLTVN
+2284 IPVEVIS
-2290 DGASIVDEITVAVAG
+2290 AAAI
-2305 EDIEAIDGAIEVV
+2305 IDGATTGIDASEVDAIAGAINV
-2318 LGYTVTFNYMVDGEW
+2318 VNGYTVTFMYNGEIIAE
-2333 VSESQ
+2333 V
-2338 TVAVGEA
+2338 TVPVGGA
-2345 AIAPEALPQAHEIT
+2345 AEAPEMDRYIYDEESGYYHVFC
-2359 QLILLGW
+2359 GW
-2366 DVDFSAVYS
+2366 DKDFSSVY
-2375 DLEVTAEYG
+2375 ENMTVNAIYG
-2384 LLGDVYTD
+2384 ILGDVNNDGTVNITD
-2392 EELNV
+2392 ATMLMRGVVGMEALSELQEILADVNCDGSV
-2397 SDALLIMRSVAG
+2397 GISDATLIARF
-2409 MESLSEIQELLGD
+2409 
-2422 VDQDGDVTIVD
+2422 VTGLETFPVPMD
-2433 ALYLVRL
+2433 
-2440 IVGAESFNG
+2440 

>member
-1239 PVTPTPVIPTPT
+1239 PVTPTPPVPSELDEALNVEGGELLFVNDAVNPWIVDDIDDRLSAVTNIQGQGDGSTTISTRVEMAAGEELTFDWKISSEISYDYLIFKVDGRQIERTSGFWNWSTVTWTAPDDGTYTFSWTYSKDSGTDTGSDCGWVDNVSVDYPTPPT
-1251 PDLPGEGFVE
+1251 PPPAGSFIE
-1261 TNEIIPGEQYIIAV
+1261 TNEIIPGEEYIIAV
-1275 DYNGQIMMMSNVLD
+1275 DYLGEIMMMSNVLD
-1289 TDTNIRL
+1289 HDNSIRL

-1304 GNAIVGGYS
+1304 GDAIVGGYS
-1313 DNHLWTFSSET
+1313 NNHLWTFSSET
-1324 AGTIQSVG
+1324 ASTIQSVG

-1356 NWTWDGNGNMV
+1356 NWTWDGNGNMI
-1367 TDAPSAGQW
+1367 TDAPGAGMW
-1376 NHLSYAETATDIDH
+1376 NHLSYAYTAEDIEH
-1390 PAFDLWV
+1390 PAFDLWI
-1397 YGEPDYLP
+1397 YGESTYLP
-1405 IKLYKAS
+1405 IKLYKAI
-1412 GDVPPVTPTPD
+1412 GEVPPTPPVTPTP
-1423 VTPTPPPVGENVF
+1423 
-1436 EESFENGLGNW
+1436 
-1447 TLIDADGD
+1447 
-1455 GYNWMDSQTNPWEG
+1455 
-1469 TGYDGMYAAYSSS
+1469 
-1482 YVNGSNPFEPG
+1482 
-1493 TVLFPDNW
+1493 
-1501 MISQE
+1501 
-1506 FTVPAENAVLS
+1506 TVP
-1517 WYHSA
+1517 
-1522 SDPNYNEEN
+1522 
-1531 YSVYVGNGTDPSGY
+1531 
-1545 TEVVYNGYPTNTEQG
+1545 PT
-1560 EYQNVTVD
+1560 
-1568 LSAYAGQTV
+1568 
-1577 QLAFRHHDVSDM
+1577 
-1589 YMLVIDYITVSGE
+1589 
-1602 GDVPPVT
+1602 PPVT
-1609 PTPEVTPTPPP
+1609 PTPTVPPTPTP
-1620 VGENAFEDSFEN
+1620 
-1632 GLVNWTLVDADNDGN
+1632 
-1647 NWMGTYNTGWSGEL
+1647 
-1661 PAQDGSEAAF
+1661 
-1671 SQSFI
+1671 I
-1676 NYVGPLTPDNWMIST
+1676 
-1691 EFTVPAEDAVLSW
+1691 VP
-1704 YHSASDVEWNEE
+1704 
-1716 NYSVYVGHGNDP
+1716 
-1728 SGYTEVVYNGY
+1728 
-1739 PTNTV
+1739 
-1744 QGEYQNVTVDLSAY
+1744 
-1758 AGQDIQIA
+1758 
-1766 FRHHNVSDMYILLLD
+1766 
-1781 NVVVSGA
+1781 
-1788 GDVPPVTPTP
+1788 
-1798 DVTPTPPPAGDLDE
+1798 GDLDE
-1812 ALNVEGGTLT
+1812 ALNIEGGTLT
-1822 FTNDEVY
+1822 FANDEVY

-1841 NAGVVSSSSTVTTT
+1841 NAGVESSTSTVTTT
-1855 VELAEGEALYFDWS
+1855 VELAEGEALFFDWS
-1869 VSSESGWDKLIFS
+1869 TSSEANYDKLIFS

-1951 SFEES
+1951 SFEGS
-1956 WITFNSADPSMAAP
+1956 WITFNSGDPSMATP

-1979 AAEYVDGTVYGYTN
+1979 AAEYVDGTVYGYT
-1993 DGRFF
+1993 DAGQFF
-1998 TTTLSNM
+1998 TTTLNNM

-2019 DMAYNYANDTMY
+2019 DMAYNYATGMMY
-2031 AIGTSDNQAGPRSL
+2031 AIGSSENQEGPRTL
-2045 HTVDLETGALT
+2045 YTVDLATGGITA
-2056 LVGSLEDTA
+2056 VGSLDDTA

-2182 GPTPPPADYTIEVG
+2182 GPTPPPPGDYTIEAG

-2201 QGDRVFVPVSMD
+2201 PGSTVRVPVTV
-2213 NLSSGSFTIEYDADA
+2213 NGLAAAAFELSYDADMF
-2228 LTYITH
+2228 TYVGY
-2234 TNPVDDTFI
+2234 TNPVSDALVT
-2243 VVNDWTP
+2243 VNDLVAGELT
-2250 GILQIAVVNPIANYE
+2250 IAMMNYEANYE
-2265 GECMTLEFAVAA
+2265 GEAIILEFAVAG
-2277 DAEGTYA
+2277 DCEDGEYA
-2284 LDLTVN
+2284 IPVEVIS
-2290 DGASIVDEITVAVAG
+2290 AAAI
-2305 EDIEAIDGAIEVV
+2305 IDGATTGIDASEVDAIAGAINV
-2318 LGYTVTFNYMVDGEW
+2318 VNGYTVTFMYNGEIIAE
-2333 VSESQ
+2333 V
-2338 TVAVGEA
+2338 TVPVGGA
-2345 AIAPEALPQAHEIT
+2345 AEAPEMDRYIYDEESGYYHVFC
-2359 QLILLGW
+2359 GW
-2366 DVDFSAVYS
+2366 DKDFSSVY
-2375 DLEVTAEYG
+2375 ENMTVNAIYG
-2384 LLGDVYTD
+2384 ILGDVNNDGTVNITD
-2392 EELNV
+2392 ATMLMRGVVGMEALSELQEILADVNCDGSV
-2397 SDALLIMRSVAG
+2397 GISDATLIARF
-2409 MESLSEIQELLGD
+2409 
-2422 VDQDGDVTIVD
+2422 VTGLETFPVPMD
-2433 ALYLVRL
+2433 
-2440 IVGAESFNG
+2440 